1 MFYLK
6 LAGQNIRKSM
16 GVFASFVLASLVL
29 FTLICSM
36 FLLMLSPVMETMGS
50 GAVSIGLGV
59 VVLTIFS
66 VIIEIYSFNFLMKQ
80 RAREFGLY
88 NMLGMNKKKVAL
100 IASLELIMI
109 FLLVVV
115 LGSVLAG
122 VFANV
127 LYLIFVNLT
136 NYSDLHFSISP
147 LAFAMTA
154 SLFAGIFFLLELL
167 AIRTIGK
174 TSPLILF
181 RASEKGEKEPKG
193 NVLLAALGVVGLGI
207 GYYLSLSSKAE
218 GVALIFRFFIAVLF
232 VIAGTYLFY
241 ISFMTWYLKARRKN
255 KRYFYTPEHFIT
267 TSQMI
272 FRMKQHA
279 KGLANITLLA
289 VMAFVTIATTTSLYT
304 GMSSMTSGLYPKETS
319 ITYKVADRSQGE
331 SAYQQSVLSHFP
343 EKAEDSLS
351 YLTYQAGL
359 VYDGGK
365 EIVISPET
373 IANKEI
379 VISPETIANPNFSKM
394 AFTYFITQDDF
405 RKLGNDLPELAAN
418 QVAFMRPSEKPLLK
432 KLVLGD
438 HTFEN
443 VANLDQAIFPDIT
456 NTLNAAVM
464 VVSDDTVLNTV
475 REYYESNNPQG
486 YQVSLDYRVFT
497 DLTDEEVTSIGEQT
511 GDSYNIND
519 ANGEFL
525 GYAMQKSDF
534 NNLLMGFRGGFL
546 FTGFLLGISFLLG
559 AALIIYYK
567 QYSEGHEDKK
577 SYKILQEVGMSA
589 TAVKKTINS
598 QTLTVFFMP
607 LAMATLHFVISLVM
621 LKQMLLTLGVTS
633 SLMIYTVS
641 GITLLAVALI
651 YFVIYKWTSRTYYR
665 IIER

>member
-16 GVFASFVLASLVL
+16 GVFAPFVLASLVL

-36 FLLMLSPVMETMGS
+36 FLLMLSPVMKTMGS

-66 VIIEIYSFNFLMKQ
+66 VIMEIYSFNFLMKQ

-100 IASLELIMI
+100 VASIELFFI
-109 FLLVVV
+109 FLLVIV
-115 LGSVLAG
+115 LGSALAG

-136 NYSDLHFSISP
+136 HYSDLHFGIAP

-154 SLFAGIFFLLELL
+154 FLFAGIFFILELL

-279 KGLANITLLA
+279 TGLANITLLA

-304 GMSSMTSGLYPKETS
+304 GMSSMTSGLYPKETF

-373 IANKEI
+373 IAN
-379 VISPETIANPNFSKM
+379 PDFSKI
-394 AFTYFITQDDF
+394 AFTYFVTQDDF

-418 QVAFMRPSEKPLLK
+418 QVAFIRPSEMPLLEK
-432 KLVLGD
+432 VTLGD
-438 HTFEN
+438 STFEN
-443 VANLDQAIFPDIT
+443 VVNLDTAIFPDIT

-464 VVSDDTVLNTV
+464 VVSDDTVLDAF

-486 YQVSLDYRVFT
+486 YLVSLDYRVFT
-497 DLTDEEVTSIGEQT
+497 DLTDEEVLSLGEQS
-511 GDSYNIND
+511 GEIYEILDE
-519 ANGEFL
+519 NGEYL
-525 GYAMQKSDF
+525 GNVMQRTDF
-534 NNLLMGFRGGFL
+534 NNSLMGFTGGFL

-589 TAVKKTINS
+589 AAVKKTINS

-607 LAMATLHFVISLVM
+607 LVMATVHFVVSLVM

>member
-16 GVFASFVLASLVL
+16 GVFAPFVLASLVL

-36 FLLMLSPVMETMGS
+36 FLLMLSPVMKTMGT

-66 VIIEIYSFNFLMKQ
+66 LIMEIYSFNFLMQQ
-80 RAREFGLY
+80 RTREFGLY

-100 IASLELIMI
+100 VASIELLFI
-109 FLLVVV
+109 FLLVIV
-115 LGSVLAG
+115 LGSALAG
-122 VFANV
+122 VFSNV

-154 SLFAGIFFLLELL
+154 FLFAGIFFILELL

-181 RASEKGEKEPKG
+181 RASEKGEKEPRG
-193 NVLLAALGVVGLGI
+193 NLLLAALAVLSLGV
-207 GYYLSLSSKAE
+207 GYYLSLSSQSA
-218 GVALIFRFFIAVLF
+218 GLAVIYRFFIAVLF

-255 KRYFYTPEHFIT
+255 KGYFYTPEHFIT

-279 KGLANITLLA
+279 TGLANITLLA

-304 GMSSMTSGLYPKETS
+304 GMANMTSGLYPKETS
-319 ITYKVADRSQGE
+319 ITYPVADRSQGE
-331 SAYQQSVLSHFP
+331 MAFQQSVLSHFP

-359 VYDGGK
+359 VYDGGS
-365 EIVISPET
+365 EI
-373 IANKEI
+373 A
-379 VISPETIANPNFSKM
+379 ISPETIANPDFSKM

-418 QVAFMRPSEKPLLK
+418 QVAFMRPSEMPSLEK
-432 KLVLGD
+432 VTLGD
-438 HTFEN
+438 STFEN
-443 VANLDQAIFPDIT
+443 VVNLDTAIFPDIT

-464 VVSDDTVLNTV
+464 VVSDDSVLQTI
-475 REYYESNNPQG
+475 RSYYEASNPQG

-497 DLTDEEVTSIGEQT
+497 DLTNEEVATLGEQA
-511 GDSYNIND
+511 GDAYNISD
-519 ANGEFL
+519 ANGESF
-525 GYAMQKSDF
+525 GYVMQKTDF
-534 NNLLMGFRGGFL
+534 NNMLMGFTGGFL

-577 SYKILQEVGMSA
+577 SYKILQEVGMSQQ
-589 TAVKKTINS
+589 AVKKTINS
-598 QTLTVFFMP
+598 QTLLVFFMP
-607 LAMATLHFVISLVM
+607 LAMATLHFVVALVM
-621 LKQMLLTLGVTS
+621 LKQMLMMFGVVS
-633 SLMIYTVS
+633 SSMIYTVS

>member
-16 GVFASFVLASLVL
+16 GVFAPFVLASLVL

-36 FLLMLSPVMETMGS
+36 FLLMLSPVMKSMGT

-66 VIIEIYSFNFLMKQ
+66 LIMEIYSFNFLMQQ
-80 RAREFGLY
+80 RTREFGLY

-100 IASLELIMI
+100 VASIELFFI
-109 FLLVVV
+109 FLLVIV
-115 LGSVLAG
+115 LGSALAG

-154 SLFAGIFFLLELL
+154 FLFAVIFFILELL

-174 TSPLILF
+174 TSSLILF

-193 NVLLAALGVVGLGI
+193 NVLLAALGVLSLGV
-207 GYYLSLSSKAE
+207 GYYLSLSSKAA
-218 GVALIFRFFIAVLF
+218 GLAVIYRFFIAVLF

-241 ISFMTWYLKARRKN
+241 ISFMTWYLKAHRKN

-279 KGLANITLLA
+279 TGLANITLLS

-304 GMSSMTSGLYPKETS
+304 GMSSMTSRLYPKETS
-319 ITYKVADRSQGE
+319 ITYPVSDRSQGE
-331 SAYQQSVLSHFP
+331 TVYQQSVLSHFP
-343 EKAEDSLS
+343 EKAHDSLS

-359 VYDGGK
+359 VYDGGE
-365 EIVISPET
+365 EIVISPVT
-373 IANKEI
+373 I
-379 VISPETIANPNFSKM
+379 SDPDFSKI

-418 QVAFMRPSEKPLLK
+418 QVAFIRPSEKPSLK
-432 KLVLGD
+432 KLVLGEQ
-438 HTFEN
+438 TFEN
-443 VANLDQAIFPDIT
+443 VVNLDQAILPDIT

-464 VVSDDTVLNTV
+464 VVSDDSVLETI
-475 REYYESNNPQG
+475 RSYYEANNPQG

-497 DLTDEEVTSIGEQT
+497 DMTNEEVATLGEQA
-511 GDSYNIND
+511 GDAYNISD
-519 ANGEFL
+519 ANGEFI
-525 GYAMQKSDF
+525 GYVMQKTDF
-534 NNLLMGFRGGFL
+534 NNMIMGFTGGFL

-559 AALIIYYK
+559 VALIIYYK

-577 SYKILQEVGMSA
+577 SYKILQEVGMSQK
-589 TAVKKTINS
+589 AVKKTINS
-598 QTLTVFFMP
+598 QTLLVFFMP
-607 LAMATLHFVISLVM
+607 LAMATLHFFVALVM
-621 LKQMLLTLGVTS
+621 LKQMLMVFGVVS
-633 SLMIYTVS
+633 SSMIYTVS
-641 GITLLAVALI
+641 GITLLAVALF
-651 YFVIYKWTSRTYYR
+651 YFIIYKWTSRTYYR

>member
-16 GVFASFVLASLVL
+16 GVFAPFVLASLVL

-36 FLLMLSPVMETMGS
+36 FLLMLSPVIKTMGS
-50 GAVSIGLGV
+50 GAISIGLGV

-66 VIIEIYSFNFLMKQ
+66 VIMEIYSFNFLMKQ

-100 IASLELIMI
+100 IASLELMMI

-122 VFANV
+122 VFSNV
-127 LYLIFVNLT
+127 LYLIFVNIT
-136 NYSDLHFSISP
+136 HYSDLHFGVAP
-147 LAFAMTA
+147 LAFVMTA
-154 SLFAGIFFLLELL
+154 FLFAGIFFLLELL

-181 RASEKGEKEPKG
+181 RASEKGEKEPRG
-193 NVLLAALGVVGLGI
+193 NVLLAALGVVGLGV
-207 GYYLSLSSKAE
+207 GYYLSLSSKAA
-218 GVALIFRFFIAVLF
+218 GVGVIYRFFIAVLF

-279 KGLANITLLA
+279 TGLANITLLA

-304 GMSSMTSGLYPKETS
+304 GMANMTSGLYPKETS
-319 ITYKVADRSQGE
+319 ITYPVADRSQGE
-331 SAYQQSVLSHFP
+331 MAFQQSVLSHFP

-359 VYDGGK
+359 VYDGGS
-365 EIVISPET
+365 EI
-373 IANKEI
+373 A
-379 VISPETIANPNFSKM
+379 ISPETIANPDFSKM

-418 QVAFMRPSEKPLLK
+418 QVAFMRPSEMPSLEK
-432 KLVLGD
+432 VTLGD
-438 HTFEN
+438 STFEN
-443 VANLDQAIFPDIT
+443 VVNLDTAIFPDIT

-464 VVSDDTVLNTV
+464 VVSDDSVLQTI
-475 REYYESNNPQG
+475 RSYYEASNPQG

-497 DLTDEEVTSIGEQT
+497 DLTNEEVATLGEQA
-511 GDSYNIND
+511 GDAYNISD
-519 ANGEFL
+519 ANGESF
-525 GYAMQKSDF
+525 GYVMQKTDF
-534 NNLLMGFRGGFL
+534 NNMLMGFTGGFL

-577 SYKILQEVGMSA
+577 SYKILQEVGMSQQ
-589 TAVKKTINS
+589 AVKKTINS
-598 QTLTVFFMP
+598 QTLLVFFMP
-607 LAMATLHFVISLVM
+607 LAMATLHFVVALVM
-621 LKQMLLTLGVTS
+621 LKQMLMMFGVVS
-633 SLMIYTVS
+633 SSMIYTVS
-641 GITLLAVALI
+641 GITLLAVVLI

>member
-16 GVFASFVLASLVL
+16 GVFAPFVLASLVL

-36 FLLMLSPVMETMGS
+36 FLLMLSPVMKSMGT
-50 GAVSIGLGV
+50 GAVSIGLGI

-66 VIIEIYSFNFLMKQ
+66 LIMEIYSFNFLMQQ
-80 RAREFGLY
+80 RTREFGLY

-100 IASLELIMI
+100 VASIELFFI
-109 FLLVVV
+109 FLLVIV
-115 LGSVLAG
+115 LGSALAG

-154 SLFAGIFFLLELL
+154 FLFAVIFFILELL

-174 TSPLILF
+174 TSSLILF

-193 NVLLAALGVVGLGI
+193 NVLLAALGVLSLGV
-207 GYYLSLSSKAE
+207 GYYLSLSSKAA
-218 GVALIFRFFIAVLF
+218 GLAVIYRFFIAVLF

-279 KGLANITLLA
+279 TGLANITLLS

-304 GMSSMTSGLYPKETS
+304 GMSSMTSRLYPKETS
-319 ITYKVADRSQGE
+319 ITYTVSDRSQGE
-331 SAYQQSVLSHFP
+331 TVYQQSVLSHFP
-343 EKAEDSLS
+343 EKAHDSLS

-359 VYDGGK
+359 VYNGGE
-365 EIVISPET
+365 EIVISPVT
-373 IANKEI
+373 I
-379 VISPETIANPNFSKM
+379 SDPDFSKI

-418 QVAFMRPSEKPLLK
+418 QVAFIRPSEKPSLK
-432 KLVLGD
+432 KLVLGEQ
-438 HTFEN
+438 TFEN
-443 VANLDQAIFPDIT
+443 VVNLDQAIFPDIT
-456 NTLNAAVM
+456 NTLNAAVI
-464 VVSDDTVLNTV
+464 VVSDDSVLETV
-475 REYYESNNPQG
+475 RSYYEANNPQG
-486 YQVSLDYRVFT
+486 YPVSLDYRVFT
-497 DLTDEEVTSIGEQT
+497 DLTDEEVASIGQQT

-534 NNLLMGFRGGFL
+534 NNMLLGFTGGFL

-559 AALIIYYK
+559 VALIIYYK

-577 SYKILQEVGMSA
+577 SYKILQEVGMSQK
-589 TAVKKTINS
+589 AVKKTINS
-598 QTLTVFFMP
+598 QTLLVFFMP
-607 LAMATLHFVISLVM
+607 LAMATLHFFVALVM
-621 LKQMLLTLGVTS
+621 LKQMLMVFGVVS
-633 SLMIYTVS
+633 SSMIYTVS
-641 GITLLAVALI
+641 GITLLAVALF
-651 YFVIYKWTSRTYYR
+651 YFIIYKWTSRTYYR

>member
-16 GVFASFVLASLVL
+16 GVFAPFVLASLVL

-36 FLLMLSPVMETMGS
+36 FLLMLSPVMKSMGT

-66 VIIEIYSFNFLMKQ
+66 LIMEIYSFNFLMQQ
-80 RAREFGLY
+80 RTREFGLY

-100 IASLELIMI
+100 VASIELFFI
-109 FLLVVV
+109 FLLVIVV
-115 LGSVLAG
+115 GSALAG

-154 SLFAGIFFLLELL
+154 FLFAVIFFILELL

-193 NVLLAALGVVGLGI
+193 NVLLAALGVLSLGV
-207 GYYLSLSSKAE
+207 GYYLSLSSKAA
-218 GVALIFRFFIAVLF
+218 GVGVIYRFFIAVLF

-279 KGLANITLLA
+279 TGLANITLLS

-304 GMSSMTSGLYPKETS
+304 GMSSMTSRLYPKETS
-319 ITYKVADRSQGE
+319 ITYPVSDRSQGE
-331 SAYQQSVLSHFP
+331 TVYQQSVLSHFP
-343 EKAEDSLS
+343 EKANDNLS

-359 VYDGGK
+359 VYDGGG
-365 EIVISPET
+365 EIVISPVT
-373 IANKEI
+373 I
-379 VISPETIANPNFSKM
+379 SDPDFSKI

-418 QVAFMRPSEKPLLK
+418 QVAFIRPSEKPSLK
-432 KLVLGD
+432 KLVLGEK
-438 HTFEN
+438 TFEN
-443 VANLDQAIFPDIT
+443 VANLDKVIFPDIT
-456 NTLNAAVM
+456 NTLNAAVI
-464 VVSDDTVLNTV
+464 VVSDDSVLETV
-475 REYYESNNPQG
+475 RSYYEANNPQG

-497 DLTDEEVTSIGEQT
+497 DMTNEEVATLGEQA
-511 GDSYNIND
+511 GDAYNISD
-519 ANGEFL
+519 ANGEFI
-525 GYAMQKSDF
+525 GYVMQKTDF
-534 NNLLMGFRGGFL
+534 NNMIMGFTGGFL

-577 SYKILQEVGMSA
+577 SYKILQEVGMSQQ
-589 TAVKKTINS
+589 TVKKTINS
-598 QTLTVFFMP
+598 QTLLVFSMP
-607 LAMATLHFVISLVM
+607 LAMATLHFVVALVM
-621 LKQMLLTLGVTS
+621 LKQMLMMFGVVS
-633 SLMIYTVS
+633 SSMIYTVS

>member
-16 GVFASFVLASLVL
+16 GVFAPFILASLVL

-36 FLLMLSPVMETMGS
+36 FLLMLSPVMKSMGT

-66 VIIEIYSFNFLMKQ
+66 LIMEIYSFNFLMQQ
-80 RAREFGLY
+80 RTREFGLY

-100 IASLELIMI
+100 VASIELFFI
-109 FLLVVV
+109 FLLVIV
-115 LGSVLAG
+115 LGSALAG

-136 NYSDLHFSISP
+136 NYSDLHFSISH

-154 SLFAGIFFLLELL
+154 FLFAVIFFILELL

-174 TSPLILF
+174 TSSLILF

-193 NVLLAALGVVGLGI
+193 NVLLAALGVLSLGV
-207 GYYLSLSSKAE
+207 GYYLSLSSKAA
-218 GVALIFRFFIAVLF
+218 GLAVIYRFFIAVLF

-241 ISFMTWYLKARRKN
+241 ISFMSWYLKARRKN

-279 KGLANITLLA
+279 TGLANITLLS

-304 GMSSMTSGLYPKETS
+304 GMSSMTSRLYPKETS
-319 ITYKVADRSQGE
+319 ITYPVSDRSQGE
-331 SAYQQSVLSHFP
+331 TVYQQSVLSHFP
-343 EKAEDSLS
+343 EKAHDSLS

-359 VYDGGK
+359 VYDGGE
-365 EIVISPET
+365 EIVISPVT
-373 IANKEI
+373 I
-379 VISPETIANPNFSKM
+379 SNPDFSKI

-418 QVAFMRPSEKPLLK
+418 QVAFIRPSEKPSLK
-432 KLVLGD
+432 KLVLGEQ
-438 HTFEN
+438 TFEN
-443 VANLDQAIFPDIT
+443 VVNLDQAIFPDIT
-456 NTLNAAVM
+456 NTLNAAVI

-475 REYYESNNPQG
+475 REYYESNKPQG
-486 YQVSLDYRVFT
+486 YPVSLDYRVFT
-497 DLTDEEVTSIGEQT
+497 DLTNEEVASIGQQT

-534 NNLLMGFRGGFL
+534 NNMLLGFTGGFL

-559 AALIIYYK
+559 VALIIYYK

-577 SYKILQEVGMSA
+577 SYKILQEVGMSQK
-589 TAVKKTINS
+589 AVKKTINS
-598 QTLTVFFMP
+598 QTLLVFFMP
-607 LAMATLHFVISLVM
+607 LAMATLHFFVALVM
-621 LKQMLLTLGVTS
+621 LKQMLMVFGVVS
-633 SLMIYTVS
+633 SSMIYTVS
-641 GITLLAVALI
+641 GITLLAVALF
-651 YFVIYKWTSRTYYR
+651 YFIIYKWTSRTYYR

>member
-16 GVFASFVLASLVL
+16 GVFAPFVLASLVL

-36 FLLMLSPVMETMGS
+36 FLLMLSPVMKSMGT

-66 VIIEIYSFNFLMKQ
+66 LIMEIYSFNFLMQQ
-80 RAREFGLY
+80 RTREFGLY
-88 NMLGMNKKKVAL
+88 NVLGMNKKKVAL
-100 IASLELIMI
+100 VASIELFFI
-109 FLLVVV
+109 FLLVIV
-115 LGSVLAG
+115 LGSALAG

-154 SLFAGIFFLLELL
+154 FLFAVIFFILELL

-174 TSPLILF
+174 TSSLILF

-193 NVLLAALGVVGLGI
+193 NVLLAALGVLSLGV
-207 GYYLSLSSKAE
+207 GYYLSLSSKAA
-218 GVALIFRFFIAVLF
+218 GLAVIYRFFIAVLF

-255 KRYFYTPEHFIT
+255 KRYFYTPEHFVT

-279 KGLANITLLA
+279 TGLANITLLS

-304 GMSSMTSGLYPKETS
+304 GMSSMTSRLYPKETS
-319 ITYKVADRSQGE
+319 ITYPVSDRSQGE
-331 SAYQQSVLSHFP
+331 TVYQQSVLSHFP
-343 EKAEDSLS
+343 EKAHDSLS

-359 VYDGGK
+359 VYDGGE
-365 EIVISPET
+365 EIVISPVT
-373 IANKEI
+373 I
-379 VISPETIANPNFSKM
+379 SDPDFSKI
-394 AFTYFITQDDF
+394 AFTYFITQGDF

-418 QVAFMRPSEKPLLK
+418 QVAFIRPSEKPSLK
-432 KLVLGD
+432 KLVLGEQ
-438 HTFEN
+438 TFEN
-443 VANLDQAIFPDIT
+443 VVNLDQAILPDIT

-464 VVSDDTVLNTV
+464 VVSDDSVLETI
-475 REYYESNNPQG
+475 RSYYEANNPQG

-497 DLTDEEVTSIGEQT
+497 DLTDEELVTAGILNE
-511 GDSYNIND
+511 
-519 ANGEFL
+519 NGEYL
-525 GYAMQKSDF
+525 GNVMQRTDF
-534 NNLLMGFRGGFL
+534 NNMLLGFTGGFL

-559 AALIIYYK
+559 VALIIYYK

-577 SYKILQEVGMSA
+577 SYKILQEVGMSQK
-589 TAVKKTINS
+589 AVKKTINS
-598 QTLTVFFMP
+598 QTLLVFFMP
-607 LAMATLHFVISLVM
+607 LAMATLHFFVALVM
-621 LKQMLLTLGVTS
+621 LKQMLMVFGVVS
-633 SLMIYTVS
+633 SSMIYTVS
-641 GITLLAVALI
+641 GITLLAVALF
-651 YFVIYKWTSRTYYR
+651 YFIIYKWTSRTYYR

>member
-16 GVFASFVLASLVL
+16 GVFAPFVLASLVL

-36 FLLMLSPVMETMGS
+36 FLLMLSPVMKTMGS
-50 GAVSIGLGV
+50 GAISIGLGV
-59 VVLTIFS
+59 IVLTIFS
-66 VIIEIYSFNFLMKQ
+66 VIMEIYSFNFLMQQ
-80 RAREFGLY
+80 RTREFGLY

-100 IASLELIMI
+100 VASIELFFI
-109 FLLVVV
+109 FLLVIV
-115 LGSVLAG
+115 LGSALAG

-154 SLFAGIFFLLELL
+154 FLFAGIFFILELL

-181 RASEKGEKEPKG
+181 RASEKGEKEPRG
-193 NVLLAALGVVGLGI
+193 NFLLAALGVLSLGV
-207 GYYLSLSSKAE
+207 GYYLSLSSQSA
-218 GVALIFRFFIAVLF
+218 GVGVIFRFFIAVLF

-279 KGLANITLLA
+279 TGLANITLLA

-304 GMSSMTSGLYPKETS
+304 GMANMTSGLYPKETS
-319 ITYKVADRSQGE
+319 ITYKVSDRSQGE

-343 EKAEDSLS
+343 EKADDSLS

-359 VYDGGK
+359 VYDGGE

-373 IANKEI
+373 I
-379 VISPETIANPNFSKM
+379 SNPDFSKM

-418 QVAFMRPSEKPLLK
+418 QVVFMRPSEKPSLK

-438 HTFEN
+438 QTFEN
-443 VANLDQAIFPDIT
+443 VANIDQAIFPDNY
-456 NTLNAAVM
+456 NTLIAAVM

-486 YQVSLDYRVFT
+486 YTVSLDYRVFT
-497 DLTDEEVTSIGEQT
+497 DLTDEEVASIGEQA

-534 NNLLMGFRGGFL
+534 NNLQMGFTGGFL

-577 SYKILQEVGMSA
+577 SYKILQEVGMSTA
-589 TAVKKTINS
+589 AVKKTINS
-598 QTLTVFFMP
+598 QTLLVFFMP
-607 LAMATLHFVISLVM
+607 LVMATVHFVVSLVM
-621 LKQMLLTLGVTS
+621 LKQMLLTFGVTS

-641 GITLLAVALI
+641 GITLLAVTLI

>member
-16 GVFASFVLASLVL
+16 GVFAPFVLASLVL

-36 FLLMLSPVMETMGS
+36 FLLMLSPVMKTMGS
-50 GAVSIGLGV
+50 GAISIGLGV
-59 VVLTIFS
+59 IVLTIFS
-66 VIIEIYSFNFLMKQ
+66 VIMEIYSFNFLMQQ
-80 RAREFGLY
+80 RTREFGLY

-100 IASLELIMI
+100 IASLELMMI

-136 NYSDLHFSISP
+136 NYSDLHFGIAP

-154 SLFAGIFFLLELL
+154 FLFAGIFFILELL

-181 RASEKGEKEPKG
+181 RASEKGEKEPRG
-193 NVLLAALGVVGLGI
+193 NFLLAALGVLSLGV
-207 GYYLSLSSKAE
+207 GYYLSLSSQSE
-218 GVALIFRFFIAVLF
+218 GVGVIIRFFIAVLF

-255 KRYFYTPEHFIT
+255 KGYFYTPEHFIT

-279 KGLANITLLA
+279 TGLANITLLA

-373 IANKEI
+373 IAN
-379 VISPETIANPNFSKM
+379 PDFSKI
-394 AFTYFITQDDF
+394 AFTYFVTQDDF

-418 QVAFMRPSEKPLLK
+418 QVAFIRPSEMPLLEK
-432 KLVLGD
+432 VTLGD
-438 HTFEN
+438 STFEN
-443 VANLDQAIFPDIT
+443 VVNLDTAIFPDIT

-464 VVSDDTVLNTV
+464 VVSDDTVLDAV

-486 YQVSLDYRVFT
+486 SLVSLDYRVFT
-497 DLTDEEVTSIGEQT
+497 DLTDEEVAKVGEQA
-511 GDSYNIND
+511 GDTYNISD
-519 ANGEFL
+519 ANGESF
-525 GYAMQKSDF
+525 GYAMQKTDF
-534 NNLLMGFRGGFL
+534 NNMLMGLRGGFL

-589 TAVKKTINS
+589 AAVKKTINS

>member
-1 MFYLK
+1 
-6 LAGQNIRKSM
+6 M
-16 GVFASFVLASLVL
+16 GVFAPFVLASLVL

-36 FLLMLSPVMETMGS
+36 FLLMLSPVMKSMGT

-66 VIIEIYSFNFLMKQ
+66 LIMEIYSFNFLMQQ
-80 RAREFGLY
+80 RTREFGLY

-100 IASLELIMI
+100 VASIELFFI
-109 FLLVVV
+109 FLLVIV
-115 LGSVLAG
+115 LGSALAG

-154 SLFAGIFFLLELL
+154 FLFAVIFFILELL

-174 TSPLILF
+174 TSSLILF

-193 NVLLAALGVVGLGI
+193 NVLLAALGVLSLGV
-207 GYYLSLSSKAE
+207 GYYLSLSSKAA
-218 GVALIFRFFIAVLF
+218 GLAVIYRFFIAVLF

-255 KRYFYTPEHFIT
+255 KRYFYTPEHFVT

-279 KGLANITLLA
+279 TGLANITLLS

-304 GMSSMTSGLYPKETS
+304 GMSSMTSRLYPKETS
-319 ITYKVADRSQGE
+319 ITYPVSDRSQGE
-331 SAYQQSVLSHFP
+331 TVYQQSVLSHFP
-343 EKAEDSLS
+343 EKAHDSLS

-359 VYDGGK
+359 VYDGGE
-365 EIVISPET
+365 EIVISPVT
-373 IANKEI
+373 I
-379 VISPETIANPNFSKM
+379 SDPDFSKI
-394 AFTYFITQDDF
+394 AFTYFITQGDF

-418 QVAFMRPSEKPLLK
+418 QVAFIRPSEKPSLK
-432 KLVLGD
+432 KLVLGEQ
-438 HTFEN
+438 TFEN
-443 VANLDQAIFPDIT
+443 VVNLDQAILPDIT

-464 VVSDDTVLNTV
+464 VVSDDSVLETI
-475 REYYESNNPQG
+475 RSYYEANNPQG

-497 DLTDEEVTSIGEQT
+497 DMTNEEVATLGEQA
-511 GDSYNIND
+511 GDAYNISD
-519 ANGEFL
+519 ANGEFI
-525 GYAMQKSDF
+525 GYVMQKTDF
-534 NNLLMGFRGGFL
+534 NNMIMGFTGGFL

-577 SYKILQEVGMSA
+577 SYKILQEVGMSQQ
-589 TAVKKTINS
+589 TVKKTIDS
-598 QTLTVFFMP
+598 QTLLVFFMP
-607 LAMATLHFVISLVM
+607 LAMATLHFVVALVM
-621 LKQMLLTLGVTS
+621 LKQMLMMFGVVS
-633 SLMIYTVS
+633 SSMIYTIS

>member
-16 GVFASFVLASLVL
+16 GVFAPFVLASLVL

-36 FLLMLSPVMETMGS
+36 FLLMLSPVMKSMGT

-66 VIIEIYSFNFLMKQ
+66 LIMEIYSFNFLMQQ
-80 RAREFGLY
+80 RTREFGLY

-100 IASLELIMI
+100 VASIELFFI
-109 FLLVVV
+109 FLLVIV
-115 LGSVLAG
+115 LGSALAG

-154 SLFAGIFFLLELL
+154 FLFAVIFFILELL

-174 TSPLILF
+174 TSSLILF

-193 NVLLAALGVVGLGI
+193 NVLLAALGVLSLGV
-207 GYYLSLSSKAE
+207 GYYLSLSSKAA
-218 GVALIFRFFIAVLF
+218 GLAVIYRFFIAVLF

-255 KRYFYTPEHFIT
+255 KRYFYTPEHFVT

-279 KGLANITLLA
+279 TGLANITLLS

-304 GMSSMTSGLYPKETS
+304 GMSSMTSRLYPKETS
-319 ITYKVADRSQGE
+319 ITYPVSDRSQGE
-331 SAYQQSVLSHFP
+331 TVYQQSVLSHFP
-343 EKAEDSLS
+343 EKAHDSLS

-359 VYDGGK
+359 VYDGGE
-365 EIVISPET
+365 EIVISPVT
-373 IANKEI
+373 I
-379 VISPETIANPNFSKM
+379 SDPDFSKI

-418 QVAFMRPSEKPLLK
+418 QVAFIRPSEKPSLK
-432 KLVLGD
+432 KLVLGEQ
-438 HTFEN
+438 TFEN
-443 VANLDQAIFPDIT
+443 VVNLDQAILPDIT

-464 VVSDDTVLNTV
+464 VVSDDSVLETI
-475 REYYESNNPQG
+475 RSYYEANNPQG

-497 DLTDEEVTSIGEQT
+497 DLTDEELVTAGILNE
-511 GDSYNIND
+511 
-519 ANGEFL
+519 NGEYL
-525 GYAMQKSDF
+525 GNVMQRTDF
-534 NNLLMGFRGGFL
+534 NNMLLGFTGGFL

-559 AALIIYYK
+559 VALIIYYK

-577 SYKILQEVGMSA
+577 SYKILQEVGMSQQ
-589 TAVKKTINS
+589 TVKKTIDS
-598 QTLTVFFMP
+598 QTLLVFFMP
-607 LAMATLHFVISLVM
+607 LAMATLHFVVALVM
-621 LKQMLLTLGVTS
+621 LKQMLMMFGVVS
-633 SLMIYTVS
+633 SSMIYTIS

>member
-16 GVFASFVLASLVL
+16 GVFAPFVLASLVL

-36 FLLMLSPVMETMGS
+36 FLLMLSPVMKSMGT

-66 VIIEIYSFNFLMKQ
+66 LIMEIYSFNFLMQQ
-80 RAREFGLY
+80 RTREFGLY

-100 IASLELIMI
+100 VASIELFFI
-109 FLLVVV
+109 FLLVIV
-115 LGSVLAG
+115 LGSALAG

-154 SLFAGIFFLLELL
+154 FLFAVIFFILELL

-174 TSPLILF
+174 TSSLILF

-193 NVLLAALGVVGLGI
+193 NVLLAALGVLSLGV
-207 GYYLSLSSKAE
+207 GYYLSLSSKAA
-218 GVALIFRFFIAVLF
+218 GLAVIYRFFIAVLF

-241 ISFMTWYLKARRKN
+241 ISFMSWYLKARRKN
-255 KRYFYTPEHFIT
+255 KRYFYTPEHFVT

-279 KGLANITLLA
+279 TGLANITLLS

-304 GMSSMTSGLYPKETS
+304 GMSSMTSRLYPKETS
-319 ITYKVADRSQGE
+319 ITYPVSDRSQGE
-331 SAYQQSVLSHFP
+331 TVYQQSVLSHFP
-343 EKAEDSLS
+343 EKAHDSLS

-359 VYDGGK
+359 VYDGGE
-365 EIVISPET
+365 EIVISPVT
-373 IANKEI
+373 I
-379 VISPETIANPNFSKM
+379 SDPDFSKI
-394 AFTYFITQDDF
+394 AFTYFITQGDF

-418 QVAFMRPSEKPLLK
+418 QVAFIRPSEKPSLK
-432 KLVLGD
+432 KLVLGEQ
-438 HTFEN
+438 TFEN
-443 VANLDQAIFPDIT
+443 VVNLDQAILPDIT

-464 VVSDDTVLNTV
+464 VVSDDSVLETI
-475 REYYESNNPQG
+475 RSYYEANNPQG

-497 DLTDEEVTSIGEQT
+497 DLTDEELVTAGILNE
-511 GDSYNIND
+511 
-519 ANGEFL
+519 NGEYL
-525 GYAMQKSDF
+525 GNVMQRTDF
-534 NNLLMGFRGGFL
+534 NNMLLGFTGGFL

-559 AALIIYYK
+559 VALIIYYK

-577 SYKILQEVGMSA
+577 SYKILQEVGMSQK
-589 TAVKKTINS
+589 AVKKTINS
-598 QTLTVFFMP
+598 QTLLVFFMP
-607 LAMATLHFVISLVM
+607 LAMATLHFFVALVM
-621 LKQMLLTLGVTS
+621 LKQMLMVFGVVS
-633 SLMIYTVS
+633 SSMIYTVS
-641 GITLLAVALI
+641 GITLLAVALF
-651 YFVIYKWTSRTYYR
+651 YFIIYKWTSRTYYR

>member
-16 GVFASFVLASLVL
+16 GVFAPFVLASLVL

-36 FLLMLSPVMETMGS
+36 FLLMLSPVMKTMGT

-66 VIIEIYSFNFLMKQ
+66 LIMEIYSFNFLMQQ

-100 IASLELIMI
+100 VASIELFFI
-109 FLLVVV
+109 FLLVIV
-115 LGSVLAG
+115 LGSALAG

-154 SLFAGIFFLLELL
+154 FLFAGIFFILELL
-167 AIRTIGK
+167 AVRTIGK

-181 RASEKGEKEPKG
+181 RASEKGEKEPRG
-193 NVLLAALGVVGLGI
+193 NLLLATLAVLSLGV
-207 GYYLSLSSKAE
+207 GYYLSLSSQSA
-218 GVALIFRFFIAVLF
+218 GLAVIYRFFIAVLF

-241 ISFMTWYLKARRKN
+241 VSFMTWYLKARRKN

-279 KGLANITLLA
+279 TGLANITLLA

-304 GMSSMTSGLYPKETS
+304 GMANMTSGLYPKETS
-319 ITYKVADRSQGE
+319 ITYPVADRSQGE
-331 SAYQQSVLSHFP
+331 MAFQQSVLSHFP

-373 IANKEI
+373 IAN
-379 VISPETIANPNFSKM
+379 PDFSKM

-418 QVAFMRPSEKPLLK
+418 QVAFMRPSEMPSLEK
-432 KLVLGD
+432 VTLGD
-438 HTFEN
+438 STFEN
-443 VANLDQAIFPDIT
+443 VVNLDTAIFPDIT

-464 VVSDDTVLNTV
+464 VVSDDSVLETI
-475 REYYESNNPQG
+475 RSYYEASNPQG

-497 DLTDEEVTSIGEQT
+497 DMTNEEVATLGEQA
-511 GDSYNIND
+511 GDAYNISD
-519 ANGEFL
+519 ANGESL
-525 GYAMQKSDF
+525 GYVMQKTDF
-534 NNLLMGFRGGFL
+534 TNMIMGFTGGFL

-577 SYKILQEVGMSA
+577 SYKILQEVGMSQQ
-589 TAVKKTINS
+589 AVKKTINS
-598 QTLTVFFMP
+598 QTLLVFFMP
-607 LAMATLHFVISLVM
+607 LAMATLHFVVALVM
-621 LKQMLLTLGVTS
+621 LKQMLMMFGVVS
-633 SLMIYTVS
+633 SSMIYTVS

>member
-16 GVFASFVLASLVL
+16 GVFAPFVLASLVL

-36 FLLMLSPVMETMGS
+36 FLLMLSPVMKSMGT

-66 VIIEIYSFNFLMKQ
+66 LIMEIYSFNFLMQQ
-80 RAREFGLY
+80 RTREFGLY

-100 IASLELIMI
+100 VASIELFFI
-109 FLLVVV
+109 FLLVIV
-115 LGSVLAG
+115 LGSALAG

-154 SLFAGIFFLLELL
+154 FLFAVIFFILELL

-193 NVLLAALGVVGLGI
+193 NVLLAALGVLSLGV
-207 GYYLSLSSKAE
+207 GYYLSLSSQSTGLA
-218 GVALIFRFFIAVLF
+218 VIYRFFIAVLF

-279 KGLANITLLA
+279 TGLANITLLA

-304 GMSSMTSGLYPKETS
+304 GMANMTSGLYPKETS
-319 ITYKVADRSQGE
+319 ITYHVADRSQGE

-343 EKAEDSLS
+343 EKAEDSLT
-351 YLTYQAGL
+351 YMTYQAGL

-373 IANKEI
+373 IAN
-379 VISPETIANPNFSKM
+379 PDFSKM

-418 QVAFMRPSEKPLLK
+418 QVAFMRPSEKPSLEK
-432 KLVLGD
+432 VSLGD
-438 HTFEN
+438 SSFEN
-443 VANLDQAIFPDIT
+443 VANLDAAIFPDIT

-464 VVSDDTVLNTV
+464 VVSDDSVLETI
-475 REYYESNNPQG
+475 RSYYEANNPQG

-497 DLTDEEVTSIGEQT
+497 DMTNEELAKV
-511 GDSYNIND
+511 GDAYNISD
-519 ANGEFL
+519 ANGEFI
-525 GYAMQKSDF
+525 GYVMQKTDF
-534 NNLLMGFRGGFL
+534 NNMIMGFTGGFL

-577 SYKILQEVGMSA
+577 SYKILQEVGMSQQ
-589 TAVKKTINS
+589 TVKKTIDS
-598 QTLTVFFMP
+598 QTLLVFFMP
-607 LAMATLHFVISLVM
+607 LAMATLHFVVALVM
-621 LKQMLLTLGVTS
+621 LKQMLMMFGVVS
-633 SLMIYTVS
+633 SSMIYTIS

>member
-16 GVFASFVLASLVL
+16 GVFAPFVLASLVL

-36 FLLMLSPVMETMGS
+36 FLIMLSPVMKTMGS
-50 GAVSIGLGV
+50 GAISIGLGV
-59 VVLTIFS
+59 IILTIFS
-66 VIIEIYSFNFLMKQ
+66 VIMEIYSFNFLMKQ

-100 IASLELIMI
+100 IASLELMMI

-127 LYLIFVNLT
+127 LYLIFVNIT
-136 NYSDLHFSISP
+136 HYSDLHFGIEP
-147 LAFAMTA
+147 LAFVMTA
-154 SLFAGIFFLLELL
+154 FLFAGFFFLLELL

-181 RASEKGEKEPKG
+181 RASEKGEREPKG
-193 NVLLAALGVVGLGI
+193 NVLLAALGVFSLGM

-218 GVALIFRFFIAVLF
+218 GLAVIYRFFIAVLF

-279 KGLANITLLA
+279 TGLANITLLA

-304 GMSSMTSGLYPKETS
+304 GMSSMTGALYPKETS
-319 ITYKVADRSQGE
+319 ITYKVSDRSQGE
-331 SAYQQSVLSHFP
+331 MAFQQSVLSHFP
-343 EKAEDSLS
+343 EKADDSLS

-359 VYDGGK
+359 VYDGGE
-365 EIVISPET
+365 EIVISPK
-373 IANKEI
+373 N
-379 VISPETIANPNFSKM
+379 ISNPDFSKM

-418 QVAFMRPSEKPLLK
+418 QVVFMRPSEKPSLK

-438 HTFEN
+438 QSFEN
-443 VANLDQAIFPDIT
+443 VANLDKAIFPDIT

-464 VVSDDTVLNTV
+464 VVSDDTVLNAV

-486 YQVSLDYRVFT
+486 YLVSLDYRVFT
-497 DLTDEEVTSIGEQT
+497 DLTDEEVLSLGEQS
-511 GDSYNIND
+511 GEIYEILDE
-519 ANGEFL
+519 NGEYL
-525 GYAMQKSDF
+525 GNVMQRTDF
-534 NNLLMGFRGGFL
+534 NNLLIGFTGGFL

-577 SYKILQEVGMSA
+577 SYKILQEVGMSQK
-589 TAVKKTINS
+589 AVKKTINS

-607 LAMATLHFVISLVM
+607 LVMATLHFVIALIM
-621 LKQMLLTLGVTS
+621 LKQMLLSFGVTS

-641 GITLLAVALI
+641 GITLLAVTLI

>member
-1 MFYLK
+1 
-6 LAGQNIRKSM
+6 M
-16 GVFASFVLASLVL
+16 GVFAPFVLASLVL

-36 FLLMLSPVMETMGS
+36 FLLMLSPVMKSMGT

-66 VIIEIYSFNFLMKQ
+66 LIMEIYSFNFLMQQ
-80 RAREFGLY
+80 RTREFGLY
-88 NMLGMNKKKVAL
+88 NVLGMNKKKVAL
-100 IASLELIMI
+100 VASIELFFI
-109 FLLVVV
+109 FLLVIV
-115 LGSVLAG
+115 LGSALAG

-154 SLFAGIFFLLELL
+154 FLFAVIFFILELL

-181 RASEKGEKEPKG
+181 RASEKGEKEPRG
-193 NVLLAALGVVGLGI
+193 NLLLAALGVLSLGV
-207 GYYLSLSSKAE
+207 GYYLSLSSQSA
-218 GVALIFRFFIAVLF
+218 GLAVIYRFFIAVLF

-279 KGLANITLLA
+279 TGLANITLLS

-304 GMSSMTSGLYPKETS
+304 GMANMTSGLYPKETS
-319 ITYKVADRSQGE
+319 ITYHVADRSQGE

-343 EKAEDSLS
+343 EKAEDSLT
-351 YLTYQAGL
+351 YMTYQAGL

-373 IANKEI
+373 IAN
-379 VISPETIANPNFSKM
+379 PDFSKM

-418 QVAFMRPSEKPLLK
+418 QVAFMRPSEKPSLEK
-432 KLVLGD
+432 VSLGD
-438 HTFEN
+438 SSFEN
-443 VANLDQAIFPDIT
+443 VANLDAAIFPDIT

-464 VVSDDTVLNTV
+464 VVSDDSVLETI
-475 REYYESNNPQG
+475 RSYYEANNPQG

-497 DLTDEEVTSIGEQT
+497 DMTNEELAKV
-511 GDSYNIND
+511 GDAYNISD
-519 ANGEFL
+519 ANGEFI
-525 GYAMQKSDF
+525 GYVMQKTDF
-534 NNLLMGFRGGFL
+534 NNMIMGFIGGFL

-577 SYKILQEVGMSA
+577 SYKILQEVGMSQQ
-589 TAVKKTINS
+589 TVKKTIDS
-598 QTLTVFFMP
+598 QTLLVFFMP
-607 LAMATLHFVISLVM
+607 LAMATLHFVVALVM
-621 LKQMLLTLGVTS
+621 LKQMLMMFGVVS
-633 SLMIYTVS
+633 SSMIYTIS

>member
-16 GVFASFVLASLVL
+16 GVFAPFVLASLVL

-36 FLLMLSPVMETMGS
+36 FLLMLSPVMKTMGT

-66 VIIEIYSFNFLMKQ
+66 LIMEIYSFNFLMQQ
-80 RAREFGLY
+80 RTREFGLY

-100 IASLELIMI
+100 VASIELLFI

-115 LGSVLAG
+115 IGSALAG
-122 VFANV
+122 VFSNV

-136 NYSDLHFSISP
+136 NFSDLHFSISA
-147 LAFAMTA
+147 LAFVMTA
-154 SLFAGIFFLLELL
+154 FLFAGIFFILEIL

-181 RASEKGEKEPKG
+181 RASEKGEKEPRG
-193 NVLLAALGVVGLGI
+193 NLLLAALGVLSLGV
-207 GYYLSLSSKAE
+207 GYYLSLSSQSA
-218 GVALIFRFFIAVLF
+218 GLAVIYRFFIAVLF

-279 KGLANITLLA
+279 TGLANITLLA

-304 GMSSMTSGLYPKETS
+304 GMANMTSGLYPKETS
-319 ITYKVADRSQGE
+319 ITYHVADRSQGE

-343 EKAEDSLS
+343 EKANDSLS

-373 IANKEI
+373 IAN
-379 VISPETIANPNFSKM
+379 PDFSKM
-394 AFTYFITQDDF
+394 AFTYFITQEDF

-418 QVAFMRPSEKPLLK
+418 QVAFMRPSEKPLLEK
-432 KLVLGD
+432 VTLGD
-438 HTFEN
+438 SSFEN
-443 VANLDQAIFPDIT
+443 VANLDTAIFPDIT

-464 VVSDDTVLNTV
+464 VVSDDSVLETI
-475 REYYESNNPQG
+475 RSYYESNNPQG
-486 YQVSLDYRVFT
+486 YTTSLDYRVFT
-497 DLTDEEVTSIGEQT
+497 DMTKEEVLSLGEQA
-511 GDSYNIND
+511 GDAYNISD
-519 ANGEFL
+519 ANGEL
-525 GYAMQKSDF
+525 IGYVMQRTDF
-534 NNLLMGFRGGFL
+534 NNLLMGFTGGFL

-577 SYKILQEVGMSA
+577 SYKILQEVGMSQQ
-589 TAVKKTINS
+589 AVKKTINS
-598 QTLTVFFMP
+598 QTLLVFFMP
-607 LAMATLHFVISLVM
+607 LAMATLHFVVALVM
-621 LKQMLLTLGVTS
+621 LKQMLMMFGVVS
-633 SLMIYTVS
+633 SSMIYTVS

>member
-16 GVFASFVLASLVL
+16 GVFAPFVLASLVL

-36 FLLMLSPVMETMGS
+36 FLLMLSPVMKTMGT

-59 VVLTIFS
+59 VVLTLFS
-66 VIIEIYSFNFLMKQ
+66 LIMEIYSFNFLMQQ
-80 RAREFGLY
+80 RTREFGLY

-100 IASLELIMI
+100 VASIELFFI
-109 FLLVVV
+109 FLLVIV
-115 LGSVLAG
+115 LGSALAG

-154 SLFAGIFFLLELL
+154 FLFAGIFFILELL

-181 RASEKGEKEPKG
+181 RASEKGEKEPRG
-193 NVLLAALGVVGLGI
+193 NLLLAALGVLSLGV
-207 GYYLSLSSKAE
+207 GYYLSLSSKAT
-218 GVALIFRFFIAVLF
+218 GVGVIYRFFIAVLF
-232 VIAGTYLFY
+232 VVAGTYLFY

-255 KRYFYTPEHFIT
+255 KRYFYKPEHFIT

-279 KGLANITLLA
+279 TGLANITLLA

-304 GMSSMTSGLYPKETS
+304 GMSSMTGALYPKETS
-319 ITYKVADRSQGE
+319 ITYPVSDRSQGE
-331 SAYQQSVLSHFP
+331 AAYQQSVLSHFP
-343 EKAEDSLS
+343 EKSENSLT

-359 VYDGGK
+359 VYDGGS
-365 EIVISPET
+365 EIVISPK
-373 IANKEI
+373 N
-379 VISPETIANPNFSKM
+379 ISNPDFSKI

-405 RKLGNDLPELAAN
+405 RKLGNDLPEFATN
-418 QVAFMRPSEKPLLK
+418 QVVFMRPSEKPSLK
-432 KLVLGD
+432 KLVLGEQ
-438 HTFEN
+438 TFEN
-443 VANLDQAIFPDIT
+443 VANLDTAIFPDIT

-464 VVSDDTVLNTV
+464 VVSDDSVLETI
-475 REYYESNNPQG
+475 RSYFEANNPQG

-497 DLTDEEVTSIGEQT
+497 ELTNEEVAKVGEQ
-511 GDSYNIND
+511 S
-519 ANGEFL
+519 GEIYEILDESGEYL
-525 GYAMQKSDF
+525 GNVMQRTDF
-534 NNLLMGFRGGFL
+534 NNMLMGFTGGFL

-567 QYSEGHEDKK
+567 QYSEGYEDKK
-577 SYKILQEVGMSA
+577 SYKILQEVGMSQK
-589 TAVKKTINS
+589 AVKKTINS
-598 QTLTVFFMP
+598 QTLLVFFMP
-607 LAMATLHFVISLVM
+607 LAMATLHFVVALVM
-621 LKQMLLTLGVTS
+621 LKQMLMMFGVVS
-633 SLMIYTVS
+633 SSMIYTVS

-651 YFVIYKWTSRTYYR
+651 YFIIYKWTSRTYYR

>member
-16 GVFASFVLASLVL
+16 GVFAPFVLASLVL

-36 FLLMLSPVMETMGS
+36 FLLMLSPVMKTMGY

-59 VVLTIFS
+59 IVLTIFS
-66 VIIEIYSFNFLMKQ
+66 VIMEIYSFNFLMKQ

-100 IASLELIMI
+100 IASLELMMI

-122 VFANV
+122 VFSNV
-127 LYLIFVNLT
+127 LYLIFVNIT
-136 NYSDLHFSISP
+136 HYSDLHFGIAP
-147 LAFAMTA
+147 LAFVMTA
-154 SLFAGIFFLLELL
+154 FLFAGIFFLLELL

-181 RASEKGEKEPKG
+181 RASEKGEREPKG
-193 NVLLAALGVVGLGI
+193 NVLLAALGVVGLGV
-207 GYYLSLSSKAE
+207 GYYLSLSSKAA
-218 GVALIFRFFIAVLF
+218 GVGVIYRFFIAVLF
-232 VIAGTYLFY
+232 VVAGTYLFY

-279 KGLANITLLA
+279 TGLANITLLA

-304 GMSSMTSGLYPKETS
+304 GMSSMTGALYPKETS
-319 ITYKVADRSQGE
+319 ITYPVSDRSQGE
-331 SAYQQSVLSHFP
+331 AAYQQSVLSHFP

-359 VYDGGK
+359 VYDGGS
-365 EIVISPET
+365 EIIISPET
-373 IANKEI
+373 I
-379 VISPETIANPNFSKM
+379 SNPDFSKI

-418 QVAFMRPSEKPLLK
+418 QVVFMRPSEKPSLK
-432 KLVLGD
+432 KLVLGEQ
-438 HTFEN
+438 TFEN
-443 VANLDQAIFPDIT
+443 VANLDTAIFPDIT

-464 VVSDDTVLNTV
+464 VVSDDGVLETI
-475 REYYESNNPQG
+475 RSYFEANNPQG

-497 DLTDEEVTSIGEQT
+497 DLTDEELVTAGILNE
-511 GDSYNIND
+511 
-519 ANGEFL
+519 NGEYL
-525 GYAMQKSDF
+525 GNVMQRTDF
-534 NNLLMGFRGGFL
+534 NNMLMGFTGGFL

-567 QYSEGHEDKK
+567 QYSEGYEDKK
-577 SYKILQEVGMSA
+577 SYKILQEVGMSQQ
-589 TAVKKTINS
+589 AVKKTINS
-598 QTLTVFFMP
+598 QTLLVFFMP
-607 LAMATLHFVISLVM
+607 LAMATLHFVVALVM
-621 LKQMLLTLGVTS
+621 LKQMLMMFGVVS
-633 SLMIYTVS
+633 SSMIYMVS

-651 YFVIYKWTSRTYYR
+651 YFIIYKWTSRTYYR

>member
-16 GVFASFVLASLVL
+16 GVFAPFVLASLVL

-36 FLLMLSPVMETMGS
+36 FLLMLSPVMKSMGT

-66 VIIEIYSFNFLMKQ
+66 LIMEIYSFNFLMQQ
-80 RAREFGLY
+80 RTREFGLY

-100 IASLELIMI
+100 VASIELFFI
-109 FLLVVV
+109 FLLVIV
-115 LGSVLAG
+115 LGSALAG

-154 SLFAGIFFLLELL
+154 FLFAVIFFILELL

-174 TSPLILF
+174 TSSLILF

-193 NVLLAALGVVGLGI
+193 NVLLAALGVLSLGV
-207 GYYLSLSSKAE
+207 GYYLSLSSKAA
-218 GVALIFRFFIAVLF
+218 GLAVIYRFFIAVLF

-255 KRYFYTPEHFIT
+255 KRYFYTPEHFVT

-279 KGLANITLLA
+279 TGLANITLLS

-304 GMSSMTSGLYPKETS
+304 GMSSMTSRLYPKETS
-319 ITYKVADRSQGE
+319 ITYPVSDRSQGE
-331 SAYQQSVLSHFP
+331 TVYQQSVLSHFP
-343 EKAEDSLS
+343 EKAHDSLS

-359 VYDGGK
+359 VYDGGE
-365 EIVISPET
+365 EIVISPVT
-373 IANKEI
+373 I
-379 VISPETIANPNFSKM
+379 SDPDFSKI
-394 AFTYFITQDDF
+394 AFTYFITQGDF

-418 QVAFMRPSEKPLLK
+418 QVAFIRPSEKPSLK
-432 KLVLGD
+432 KLVLGEQ
-438 HTFEN
+438 TFEN
-443 VANLDQAIFPDIT
+443 VVNLDQAILPDIT

-464 VVSDDTVLNTV
+464 VVSDDSVLETI
-475 REYYESNNPQG
+475 RSYYEANNPQG

-497 DLTDEEVTSIGEQT
+497 DMTNEEVATLGEQA
-511 GDSYNIND
+511 GDAYNISD
-519 ANGEFL
+519 ANGEFI
-525 GYAMQKSDF
+525 GYVMQKTDF
-534 NNLLMGFRGGFL
+534 NNMIMGFIGGFL

-577 SYKILQEVGMSA
+577 SYKILQEVGMSQQ
-589 TAVKKTINS
+589 TVKKTIDS
-598 QTLTVFFMP
+598 QTLLVFFMP
-607 LAMATLHFVISLVM
+607 LAMATLHFVVALVM
-621 LKQMLLTLGVTS
+621 LKQMLMVFGVVS
-633 SLMIYTVS
+633 SSMIYTVS
-641 GITLLAVALI
+641 GITLLAVALF
-651 YFVIYKWTSRTYYR
+651 YFIIYKWTSRTYYR

>member
-16 GVFASFVLASLVL
+16 GVFAPFVLASLVL

-36 FLLMLSPVMETMGS
+36 FLLMLSPVMKSMGT
-50 GAVSIGLGV
+50 GAVSIGLGI

-66 VIIEIYSFNFLMKQ
+66 LIMEIYSFNFLMQQ
-80 RAREFGLY
+80 RTREFGLY

-100 IASLELIMI
+100 VASIELFFI
-109 FLLVVV
+109 FLLVIV
-115 LGSVLAG
+115 LGSALAG

-154 SLFAGIFFLLELL
+154 FLFAVIFFILELL

-174 TSPLILF
+174 TSSLILF

-193 NVLLAALGVVGLGI
+193 NVLLATLGVLSLGV
-207 GYYLSLSSKAE
+207 GYYLSLSSKAA
-218 GVALIFRFFIAVLF
+218 GLAVIYRFFIAVLF

-279 KGLANITLLA
+279 TGLANITLLS

-304 GMSSMTSGLYPKETS
+304 GMTSRLYPKETS
-319 ITYKVADRSQGE
+319 ITYPVSDRSQGE
-331 SAYQQSVLSHFP
+331 TVYQQSVLSHFP
-343 EKAEDSLS
+343 EKAHDSLS

-359 VYDGGK
+359 VYNGGE
-365 EIVISPET
+365 EIVISPVT
-373 IANKEI
+373 I
-379 VISPETIANPNFSKM
+379 SNPDFSKI

-418 QVAFMRPSEKPLLK
+418 QVAFIRPSEKPSLK
-432 KLVLGD
+432 KLVLGEQ
-438 HTFEN
+438 TFEN
-443 VANLDQAIFPDIT
+443 VVNLDQAIFPDIT
-456 NTLNAAVM
+456 NTLNAAVI

-475 REYYESNNPQG
+475 REYYESNKPQG
-486 YQVSLDYRVFT
+486 YPVSLDYRVFT
-497 DLTDEEVTSIGEQT
+497 DLTDEEVASIGQQT

-534 NNLLMGFRGGFL
+534 NNMLLGFIGGFL

-559 AALIIYYK
+559 VALIIYYK

-577 SYKILQEVGMSA
+577 SYKILQEVGMSQK
-589 TAVKKTINS
+589 AVKKTINS
-598 QTLTVFFMP
+598 QTLLVFFMP
-607 LAMATLHFVISLVM
+607 LAMATLHFFVALVM
-621 LKQMLLTLGVTS
+621 LKQMLMVFGVVS
-633 SLMIYTVS
+633 SSMIYTVS
-641 GITLLAVALI
+641 GITLLAVALF
-651 YFVIYKWTSRTYYR
+651 YFIIYKWTSRTYYR

>member
-16 GVFASFVLASLVL
+16 GVFAPFVLASLVL

-36 FLLMLSPVMETMGS
+36 FLLMLSPVMKTMGY

-59 VVLTIFS
+59 IVLTIFS
-66 VIIEIYSFNFLMKQ
+66 VIMEIYSFNFLMKQ

-100 IASLELIMI
+100 IASLELMMI

-122 VFANV
+122 VFSNV
-127 LYLIFVNLT
+127 LYLIFVNIT
-136 NYSDLHFSISP
+136 HYSDLHFGIAP
-147 LAFAMTA
+147 LAFVMTA
-154 SLFAGIFFLLELL
+154 FLFAGIFFLLELL

-181 RASEKGEKEPKG
+181 RASEKGEREPKG
-193 NVLLAALGVVGLGI
+193 NVLLAALGVVGLGV
-207 GYYLSLSSKAE
+207 GYYLSLSSKAA
-218 GVALIFRFFIAVLF
+218 GVGVIYRFFIAVLF
-232 VIAGTYLFY
+232 VVAGTYLFY

-279 KGLANITLLA
+279 TGLANITLLA

-304 GMSSMTSGLYPKETS
+304 GMSSMTGALYPKETS
-319 ITYKVADRSQGE
+319 ITYPVSDRSQGE
-331 SAYQQSVLSHFP
+331 AAYQQSVLSHFP

-359 VYDGGK
+359 VYDGGS
-365 EIVISPET
+365 EIIISPET
-373 IANKEI
+373 I
-379 VISPETIANPNFSKM
+379 SNPDFSKI

-418 QVAFMRPSEKPLLK
+418 QVVFMRPSEKPSLK
-432 KLVLGD
+432 KLVLGEQ
-438 HTFEN
+438 TFEN
-443 VANLDQAIFPDIT
+443 VANLDTAIFPDIT

-464 VVSDDTVLNTV
+464 VVSDDSVLETI
-475 REYYESNNPQG
+475 RSYFEANNPQG

-497 DLTDEEVTSIGEQT
+497 DLTDEELVTAGILNE
-511 GDSYNIND
+511 
-519 ANGEFL
+519 NGEYL
-525 GYAMQKSDF
+525 GNVMQRTDF
-534 NNLLMGFRGGFL
+534 NNMLMGFTGGFL

-567 QYSEGHEDKK
+567 QYSEGYEDKK
-577 SYKILQEVGMSA
+577 SYKILQEVGMSQQ
-589 TAVKKTINS
+589 AVKKTINS
-598 QTLTVFFMP
+598 QTLLVFFMP
-607 LAMATLHFVISLVM
+607 LAIATLHFVVALVM
-621 LKQMLLTLGVTS
+621 LKQMLMMFGVVS
-633 SLMIYTVS
+633 SSMIYMVS

-651 YFVIYKWTSRTYYR
+651 YFIIYKWTSRTYYR

>member
-16 GVFASFVLASLVL
+16 GVFAPFVLASLVL

-36 FLLMLSPVMETMGS
+36 FLLMLSPVMKTMGT

-66 VIIEIYSFNFLMKQ
+66 LIMEIYSFNFLMQQ
-80 RAREFGLY
+80 RTREFGLY

-100 IASLELIMI
+100 VASIELFFI
-109 FLLVVV
+109 FLLVIV
-115 LGSVLAG
+115 LGSALAG

-154 SLFAGIFFLLELL
+154 FLFTGIFFILELL

-181 RASEKGEKEPKG
+181 RASEKGEKEPRG
-193 NVLLAALGVVGLGI
+193 NLLLAALGVLSLGV
-207 GYYLSLSSKAE
+207 GYYLSLSSKAA
-218 GVALIFRFFIAVLF
+218 GVGVIYRFFIAVLF
-232 VIAGTYLFY
+232 VVAGTYLFY

-255 KRYFYTPEHFIT
+255 KRYFYKPEHFIT

-279 KGLANITLLA
+279 TGLANITLLA

-304 GMSSMTSGLYPKETS
+304 GMSSMTGALYPKETS
-319 ITYKVADRSQGE
+319 ITYPISDRSQGE
-331 SAYQQSVLSHFP
+331 AAYQQSVLSHFP
-343 EKAEDSLS
+343 EKSENSLT

-359 VYDGGK
+359 VYDGGS
-365 EIVISPET
+365 EIVISPE
-373 IANKEI
+373 N
-379 VISPETIANPNFSKM
+379 ISNPDFSKM

-418 QVAFMRPSEKPLLK
+418 QVAFMRPSEKPSLK
-432 KLVLGD
+432 KLVLGGQ
-438 HTFEN
+438 TFEN

-464 VVSDDTVLNTV
+464 VVSDDSVLETI
-475 REYYESNNPQG
+475 RSYFEANNPQG

-497 DLTDEEVTSIGEQT
+497 DLTNEEVTKVGEQS
-511 GDSYNIND
+511 GEIYEILDE
-519 ANGEFL
+519 NGEYL
-525 GYAMQKSDF
+525 GNVMQRTDF
-534 NNLLMGFRGGFL
+534 NNMLMGFTGGFL

-567 QYSEGHEDKK
+567 QYSEGYEDKK
-577 SYKILQEVGMSA
+577 SYKILQEVGMSQK
-589 TAVKKTINS
+589 AVKKTINS
-598 QTLTVFFMP
+598 QTLLVFFMP
-607 LAMATLHFVISLVM
+607 LAMATLHFVVALVM
-621 LKQMLLTLGVTS
+621 LKQMLMMFGVVS
-633 SLMIYTVS
+633 SSMIYTVS

-651 YFVIYKWTSRTYYR
+651 YFIIYKWTSRTYYR

>member
-16 GVFASFVLASLVL
+16 GVFAPFVLASLVL

-36 FLLMLSPVMETMGS
+36 FLLMLSPVMKTMGS
-50 GAVSIGLGV
+50 GAISIGLGV
-59 VVLTIFS
+59 IVLTIFS
-66 VIIEIYSFNFLMKQ
+66 VIMEIYSFNFLMQQ
-80 RAREFGLY
+80 RTREFGLY

-100 IASLELIMI
+100 IASLELMMI

-127 LYLIFVNLT
+127 LYLIFVNIT
-136 NYSDLHFSISP
+136 HYSDLHFGIAP
-147 LAFAMTA
+147 LAFVMTA
-154 SLFAGIFFLLELL
+154 FLFAGIFFLLELL

-279 KGLANITLLA
+279 TGLANITLLV

-373 IANKEI
+373 IAN
-379 VISPETIANPNFSKM
+379 PDFSKI
-394 AFTYFITQDDF
+394 AFTYFVTQDDF

-418 QVAFMRPSEKPLLK
+418 QVAFMRPSEKPSLK

-438 HTFEN
+438 QTFEN

-497 DLTDEEVTSIGEQT
+497 DMTNEEVATLGEQA
-511 GDSYNIND
+511 GDAYNISD
-519 ANGEFL
+519 ANGESL
-525 GYAMQKSDF
+525 GYVMQKTDF
-534 NNLLMGFRGGFL
+534 NNMLMGLRGGFL

-589 TAVKKTINS
+589 AAVKKTINS

-641 GITLLAVALI
+641 GITLLAVAPI

>member
-16 GVFASFVLASLVL
+16 GVFAPFVLASLVL

-36 FLLMLSPVMETMGS
+36 FLLMLSPVMKTMGT

-59 VVLTIFS
+59 VVLTLFS
-66 VIIEIYSFNFLMKQ
+66 LIMEIYSFNFLMQQ
-80 RAREFGLY
+80 RTREFGLY

-100 IASLELIMI
+100 VASIELFFI
-109 FLLVVV
+109 FLLVIV
-115 LGSVLAG
+115 LGSALAG

-154 SLFAGIFFLLELL
+154 FLFAGIFFILELL

-181 RASEKGEKEPKG
+181 RASEKGEKEPRG
-193 NVLLAALGVVGLGI
+193 NLLLAALGVLSLGV
-207 GYYLSLSSKAE
+207 GYYLSLSSKAA
-218 GVALIFRFFIAVLF
+218 GVGVIYRFFIAVLF
-232 VIAGTYLFY
+232 VVAGTYLFY

-255 KRYFYTPEHFIT
+255 KRYFYKPEHFIT

-279 KGLANITLLA
+279 TGLANITLLA

-304 GMSSMTSGLYPKETS
+304 GMSSMTGALYPKETS
-319 ITYKVADRSQGE
+319 ITYPVSDRSQGE
-331 SAYQQSVLSHFP
+331 AAYQQSVLSHFQ
-343 EKAEDSLS
+343 EKSENSLT

-359 VYDGGK
+359 VYDGGS
-365 EIVISPET
+365 EIVISPK
-373 IANKEI
+373 N
-379 VISPETIANPNFSKM
+379 ISNPDFSKI

-405 RKLGNDLPELAAN
+405 RKLGNELPEFATN
-418 QVAFMRPSEKPLLK
+418 QVVFMRPSEKPSLK
-432 KLVLGD
+432 KLVLGEQ
-438 HTFEN
+438 TFEN
-443 VANLDQAIFPDIT
+443 VANLDTAIFPDIT

-464 VVSDDTVLNTV
+464 VVSDDSVLETI
-475 REYYESNNPQG
+475 RSYFEANNPQG

-497 DLTDEEVTSIGEQT
+497 ELTNEEVAKVGEQ
-511 GDSYNIND
+511 S
-519 ANGEFL
+519 GEIYEILDESGEYL
-525 GYAMQKSDF
+525 GNVMQRTDF
-534 NNLLMGFRGGFL
+534 NNMLMGFTGGFL

-567 QYSEGHEDKK
+567 QYSEGYEDKK
-577 SYKILQEVGMSA
+577 SYKILQEVGMSQK
-589 TAVKKTINS
+589 AVKKTINS
-598 QTLTVFFMP
+598 QTLLVFFMP
-607 LAMATLHFVISLVM
+607 LAMATLHFVVALVM
-621 LKQMLLTLGVTS
+621 LKQMLMMFGVVS
-633 SLMIYTVS
+633 SSMIYTVS

-651 YFVIYKWTSRTYYR
+651 YFIIYKWTSRTYYR

>member
-16 GVFASFVLASLVL
+16 GVFAPFVLASLVL

-36 FLLMLSPVMETMGS
+36 FLLMLSPVMKTMGT

-66 VIIEIYSFNFLMKQ
+66 LIMEIYSFNFLMQQ
-80 RAREFGLY
+80 RTREFGLY

-100 IASLELIMI
+100 VASIELFFI
-109 FLLVVV
+109 FLLVIV
-115 LGSVLAG
+115 LGSALAG

-154 SLFAGIFFLLELL
+154 FLFAGIFFILELL

-181 RASEKGEKEPKG
+181 RASEKGEKEPRG
-193 NVLLAALGVVGLGI
+193 NFLLAALGVLSLGV
-207 GYYLSLSSKAE
+207 GYYLSLSSKAA
-218 GVALIFRFFIAVLF
+218 GVGVIYRFFIAVLF
-232 VIAGTYLFY
+232 VVAGTYLFY

-255 KRYFYTPEHFIT
+255 KRYFYKPEHFIT

-279 KGLANITLLA
+279 TGLANITLLA

-304 GMSSMTSGLYPKETS
+304 GMSSMTGALYPKETS
-319 ITYKVADRSQGE
+319 ITYPVADRSQGE
-331 SAYQQSVLSHFP
+331 AAYQQSVLSHFP
-343 EKAEDSLS
+343 EKANDSLT

-359 VYDGGK
+359 VYDGGS

-373 IANKEI
+373 I
-379 VISPETIANPNFSKM
+379 SNPDFSKM

-418 QVAFMRPSEKPLLK
+418 QVAFMRPSEKPSLK
-432 KLVLGD
+432 KLVLGEQ
-438 HTFEN
+438 TFEN
-443 VANLDQAIFPDIT
+443 VANLDKAIFPDIT

-464 VVSDDTVLNTV
+464 VVSDDSVLETI
-475 REYYESNNPQG
+475 RSYFEANNPQG

-497 DLTDEEVTSIGEQT
+497 DLTDEELVTAGILNE
-511 GDSYNIND
+511 
-519 ANGEFL
+519 NGEYL
-525 GYAMQKSDF
+525 GNVMQRTDF
-534 NNLLMGFRGGFL
+534 NNMLMGFTGGFL

-567 QYSEGHEDKK
+567 QYSEGYEDKK
-577 SYKILQEVGMSA
+577 SYKILQEVGMSQK
-589 TAVKKTINS
+589 AVKKTINS
-598 QTLTVFFMP
+598 QTLLVFFMP
-607 LAMATLHFVISLVM
+607 LAMATLHFVVALVM
-621 LKQMLLTLGVTS
+621 LKQMLMMFGVVS
-633 SLMIYTVS
+633 SSMIYTVS

-651 YFVIYKWTSRTYYR
+651 YFIIYKWTSRTYYR

>member
-16 GVFASFVLASLVL
+16 GVFAPFVLASLVL

-36 FLLMLSPVMETMGS
+36 FLLMLSPVMKSMGT

-66 VIIEIYSFNFLMKQ
+66 LIMEIYSFNFLMQQ
-80 RAREFGLY
+80 RTREFGLY

-100 IASLELIMI
+100 VASIELFFI
-109 FLLVVV
+109 FLLVIV
-115 LGSVLAG
+115 LGSALAG

-136 NYSDLHFSISP
+136 NYSDLHFSISH

-154 SLFAGIFFLLELL
+154 FLFAVIFFILELL

-174 TSPLILF
+174 TSSLILF

-193 NVLLAALGVVGLGI
+193 NVLLAALGVLSLGV
-207 GYYLSLSSKAE
+207 GYYLSLSSKAA
-218 GVALIFRFFIAVLF
+218 GLAVIYRFFIAVLF

-241 ISFMTWYLKARRKN
+241 ISFMSWYLKARRKN

-279 KGLANITLLA
+279 TGLANITLLS

-304 GMSSMTSGLYPKETS
+304 GMSSMTSRLYPKETS
-319 ITYKVADRSQGE
+319 ITYPVSDRSQGE
-331 SAYQQSVLSHFP
+331 TVYQQSVLSHFP
-343 EKAEDSLS
+343 EKAHDSLS

-359 VYDGGK
+359 VYDGGE
-365 EIVISPET
+365 EIVISPVT
-373 IANKEI
+373 I
-379 VISPETIANPNFSKM
+379 SNPDFSKI

-418 QVAFMRPSEKPLLK
+418 QVAFIRPSEKPSLK
-432 KLVLGD
+432 KLVLGEQ
-438 HTFEN
+438 TFEN
-443 VANLDQAIFPDIT
+443 VVNLDQAIFPDIT

-475 REYYESNNPQG
+475 REYYESNKPQG
-486 YQVSLDYRVFT
+486 YPVSLDYRVFT
-497 DLTDEEVTSIGEQT
+497 DLTNEEVASIGQQT

-534 NNLLMGFRGGFL
+534 NNMLLGFTGGFL
-546 FTGFLLGISFLLG
+546 FTGFLLGLSFLLG
-559 AALIIYYK
+559 VALIIYYK

-577 SYKILQEVGMSA
+577 SYKILQEVGMSQK
-589 TAVKKTINS
+589 AVKKTINS
-598 QTLTVFFMP
+598 QTLLVFFMP
-607 LAMATLHFVISLVM
+607 LAMATLHFFVALVM
-621 LKQMLLTLGVTS
+621 LKQMLMVFGVVS
-633 SLMIYTVS
+633 SSMIYTVS
-641 GITLLAVALI
+641 GITLLAVALF
-651 YFVIYKWTSRTYYR
+651 YFIIYKWTSRTYYR

>member
-16 GVFASFVLASLVL
+16 GVFAPFVLASLVL

-36 FLLMLSPVMETMGS
+36 FLLMLSPVMKSMGT

-66 VIIEIYSFNFLMKQ
+66 LIMEIYSFNFLMQQ
-80 RAREFGLY
+80 RTREFGLY

-100 IASLELIMI
+100 VASIELFFI
-109 FLLVVV
+109 FLLVIV
-115 LGSVLAG
+115 LGSALAG

-154 SLFAGIFFLLELL
+154 FLFAVIFFILELL

-174 TSPLILF
+174 TSSLILF

-193 NVLLAALGVVGLGI
+193 NVLLAALGVLSLGV
-207 GYYLSLSSKAE
+207 GYYLSLSSKAA
-218 GVALIFRFFIAVLF
+218 GLAVIYRFFIAVLF

-255 KRYFYTPEHFIT
+255 KRYFYTPEHFVT

-279 KGLANITLLA
+279 TGLANITLLS

-304 GMSSMTSGLYPKETS
+304 GMSSMTSRLYPKETS
-319 ITYKVADRSQGE
+319 ITYPVSDRSQGE
-331 SAYQQSVLSHFP
+331 TVYQQSVLSHFP
-343 EKAEDSLS
+343 EKAHDSLS

-359 VYDGGK
+359 VYDGGE
-365 EIVISPET
+365 EIVISPVT
-373 IANKEI
+373 I
-379 VISPETIANPNFSKM
+379 SDPDFSKI

-418 QVAFMRPSEKPLLK
+418 QVAFIRPSEKPSLK
-432 KLVLGD
+432 KLVLGEQ
-438 HTFEN
+438 TFEN
-443 VANLDQAIFPDIT
+443 VVNLDQAILPDIT

-464 VVSDDTVLNTV
+464 VVSDDSVLETI
-475 REYYESNNPQG
+475 RSYYEANNPQG

-497 DLTDEEVTSIGEQT
+497 DMTNEEVATLGEQA
-511 GDSYNIND
+511 GDAYNISD
-519 ANGEFL
+519 ANGEFI
-525 GYAMQKSDF
+525 GYVMQKTDF
-534 NNLLMGFRGGFL
+534 NNMIMGFTGGFL

-559 AALIIYYK
+559 VALIIYYK

-577 SYKILQEVGMSA
+577 SYKILQEVGMSQK
-589 TAVKKTINS
+589 AVKKTINS
-598 QTLTVFFMP
+598 QTLLVFFMP
-607 LAMATLHFVISLVM
+607 LAMATLHFFVALVM
-621 LKQMLLTLGVTS
+621 LKQMLMVFGVVS
-633 SLMIYTVS
+633 SSMIYTVS
-641 GITLLAVALI
+641 GITLLAVALF
-651 YFVIYKWTSRTYYR
+651 YFIIYKWTSRTYYR

>member
-16 GVFASFVLASLVL
+16 GVFAPFVLASLVL

-36 FLLMLSPVMETMGS
+36 FLLMLSPVMKSMGT

-66 VIIEIYSFNFLMKQ
+66 LIMEIYSFNFLMQQ
-80 RAREFGLY
+80 RTREFGLY

-100 IASLELIMI
+100 VASIELFFI
-109 FLLVVV
+109 FLLVIV
-115 LGSVLAG
+115 LGSALAG

-154 SLFAGIFFLLELL
+154 FLFAVIFFILELL

-174 TSPLILF
+174 TSSLILF

-193 NVLLAALGVVGLGI
+193 NVLLAALGVLSLGV
-207 GYYLSLSSKAE
+207 GYYLSLSSKAA
-218 GVALIFRFFIAVLF
+218 GLAVIYRFFIAVLF

-241 ISFMTWYLKARRKN
+241 ISFMSWYLKARRKN

-279 KGLANITLLA
+279 TGLANITLLS

-304 GMSSMTSGLYPKETS
+304 GMSSMTSRLYPKETS
-319 ITYKVADRSQGE
+319 ITYPVSDRSQGE
-331 SAYQQSVLSHFP
+331 TVYQQSVLSHFP
-343 EKAEDSLS
+343 EKAHDSLS

-359 VYDGGK
+359 VYDGGE
-365 EIVISPET
+365 EIVISPVT
-373 IANKEI
+373 I
-379 VISPETIANPNFSKM
+379 SNPDFSKI

-418 QVAFMRPSEKPLLK
+418 QVAFIRPSEKPSLK
-432 KLVLGD
+432 KLVLGEQ
-438 HTFEN
+438 TFEN
-443 VANLDQAIFPDIT
+443 VVNLDQAIFPDIT

-464 VVSDDTVLNTV
+464 VVSDDSVLETV
-475 REYYESNNPQG
+475 RSYYEANNPQG

-497 DLTDEEVTSIGEQT
+497 DLTDEELVTAGILNE
-511 GDSYNIND
+511 
-519 ANGEFL
+519 NGEYL
-525 GYAMQKSDF
+525 GNVMQRTDF
-534 NNLLMGFRGGFL
+534 NNMLLGFTGGFL
-546 FTGFLLGISFLLG
+546 FTGFLLGLSFLLG
-559 AALIIYYK
+559 VALIIYYK

-577 SYKILQEVGMSA
+577 SYKILQEVGMSQK
-589 TAVKKTINS
+589 AVKKTINS
-598 QTLTVFFMP
+598 QTLLVFFMP
-607 LAMATLHFVISLVM
+607 LAMATLHFFVALVI
-621 LKQMLLTLGVTS
+621 LKQMLMVFGVVS
-633 SLMIYTVS
+633 SSMIYTVS
-641 GITLLAVALI
+641 GITLLAVALF
-651 YFVIYKWTSRTYYR
+651 YFIIYKWTSRTYYR

>member
-16 GVFASFVLASLVL
+16 GVFAPFVLASLVL

-36 FLLMLSPVMETMGS
+36 FLLMLSPVMKTMGS
-50 GAVSIGLGV
+50 GAISIGLGV
-59 VVLTIFS
+59 IVLTIFS
-66 VIIEIYSFNFLMKQ
+66 IIMEIYSFNFLMKQ

-100 IASLELIMI
+100 IASLELMMI

-122 VFANV
+122 VFSNV

-136 NYSDLHFSISP
+136 HYSDLHFGIDP
-147 LAFAMTA
+147 LAFVMTA
-154 SLFAGIFFLLELL
+154 FLFAGIFFILELL

-193 NVLLAALGVVGLGI
+193 NVLLAALGVVGLGV
-207 GYYLSLSSKAE
+207 GYYLSLSSKAV
-218 GVALIFRFFIAVLF
+218 GLDVIYRFFIAVLF

-279 KGLANITLLA
+279 TGLANITLLA

-304 GMSSMTSGLYPKETS
+304 GMANMTSGLYPKETS
-319 ITYKVADRSQGE
+319 ITYKVSDRSQGVA
-331 SAYQQSVLSHFP
+331 AYQQSVLSHFP
-343 EKAEDSLS
+343 EKANDNLS
-351 YLTYQAGL
+351 YLTYQTGL
-359 VYDGGK
+359 VYDGGE

-373 IANKEI
+373 I
-379 VISPETIANPNFSKM
+379 SNPDFSKM

-405 RKLGNDLPELAAN
+405 RKLGNELPDLAAN
-418 QVAFMRPSEKPLLK
+418 QVVFMRPSEKPSLK
-432 KLVLGD
+432 KLVLGEQ
-438 HTFEN
+438 TFEN
-443 VANLDQAIFPDIT
+443 VANLDQAIFPDII

-464 VVSDDTVLNTV
+464 VVSDDTVLDAV
-475 REYYESNNPQG
+475 RKYYESNNPQG
-486 YQVSLDYRVFT
+486 YLVSLDYRVFT
-497 DLTDEEVTSIGEQT
+497 DLTNEEVAKVGEQA
-511 GDSYNIND
+511 GDIYEILDES
-519 ANGEFL
+519 GEYL
-525 GYAMQKSDF
+525 GNVMQRTDF
-534 NNLLMGFRGGFL
+534 NNLLMGFTGGFL

-589 TAVKKTINS
+589 AAVKKTINS

-607 LAMATLHFVISLVM
+607 LVMATLHFVIALVM
-621 LKQMLLTLGVTS
+621 LKQMLLSFGVTS

>member
-6 LAGQNIRKSM
+6 LAGQNIRKSI
-16 GVFASFVLASLVL
+16 GVFAPFVLASLVL

-36 FLLMLSPVMETMGS
+36 FLLMLSPVMKTMGS
-50 GAVSIGLGV
+50 GAISIGLGV

-66 VIIEIYSFNFLMKQ
+66 VIMEIYSFNFLMKQ

-100 IASLELIMI
+100 IASLELMMI

-122 VFANV
+122 VFSNV

-136 NYSDLHFSISP
+136 SYGDLHFSISP

-154 SLFAGIFFLLELL
+154 FLFAGIFFILELL

-181 RASEKGEKEPKG
+181 RASEKGEKEPRG
-193 NVLLAALGVVGLGI
+193 NFLLAALGVLSLGV
-207 GYYLSLSSKAE
+207 GYYLSLSSQSA
-218 GVALIFRFFIAVLF
+218 GVGVIFRFFIAVLF

-279 KGLANITLLA
+279 TGLANITLLA

-304 GMSSMTSGLYPKETS
+304 GMANMTSGLYPKETS
-319 ITYKVADRSQGE
+319 ITYPVANRSQGE

-343 EKAEDSLS
+343 EKAEDSLP

-373 IANKEI
+373 IAN
-379 VISPETIANPNFSKM
+379 PDFSKM

-405 RKLGNDLPELAAN
+405 RKLGNDLPALAAN
-418 QVAFMRPSEKPLLK
+418 QVAFIRPSEMPSLEK
-432 KLVLGD
+432 VTLGD
-438 HTFEN
+438 STFEN
-443 VANLDQAIFPDIT
+443 VANLDQAIFPDNY

-464 VVSDDTVLNTV
+464 VVSDDTVLDAV

-486 YQVSLDYRVFT
+486 YTVSLDYRVFT
-497 DLTDEEVTSIGEQT
+497 DLTDEEVASIGEQA

-534 NNLLMGFRGGFL
+534 NNLQMGFTGGFL

-598 QTLTVFFMP
+598 QILIVFFMP
-607 LAMATLHFVISLVM
+607 LAMATLHFVIALVM
-621 LKQMLLTLGVTS
+621 LKQMLLTFGVTS

-641 GITLLAVALI
+641 GITLLAVTLI

>member
-16 GVFASFVLASLVL
+16 GVFAPFVLASLVL

-36 FLLMLSPVMETMGS
+36 FLLMLSPVMKSMGT

-66 VIIEIYSFNFLMKQ
+66 LIMEIYSFNFLMQQ
-80 RAREFGLY
+80 RTREFGLY
-88 NMLGMNKKKVAL
+88 NVLGMNKKKVAL
-100 IASLELIMI
+100 VASIELFFI
-109 FLLVVV
+109 FLLVIV
-115 LGSVLAG
+115 LGSALAG

-154 SLFAGIFFLLELL
+154 FLFAVIFFILELL

-193 NVLLAALGVVGLGI
+193 NVLLAALGVLSLGV
-207 GYYLSLSSKAE
+207 GYYLSLSSKAA
-218 GVALIFRFFIAVLF
+218 GLAVIYRFFIAVLF

-279 KGLANITLLA
+279 TGLANITLLS

-304 GMSSMTSGLYPKETS
+304 GMSSMTSALYPKETS
-319 ITYKVADRSQGE
+319 ITYPVSDRSQGE
-331 SAYQQSVLSHFP
+331 TVYQQSVLSHFP
-343 EKAEDSLS
+343 EKANDNLS

-359 VYDGGK
+359 VYDGGG
-365 EIVISPET
+365 EIVISPVT
-373 IANKEI
+373 I
-379 VISPETIANPNFSKM
+379 SDPDFSKI

-418 QVAFMRPSEKPLLK
+418 QVAFIRPSEKPSLK
-432 KLVLGD
+432 KLVLGEK
-438 HTFEN
+438 TFEN
-443 VANLDQAIFPDIT
+443 VANLDKVIFPDIT
-456 NTLNAAVM
+456 NTLNAAVI
-464 VVSDDTVLNTV
+464 VVSDDSVLETV
-475 REYYESNNPQG
+475 RSYYEANNPQG

-497 DLTDEEVTSIGEQT
+497 DMTNEEVATLGEQA
-511 GDSYNIND
+511 GDAYNISD
-519 ANGEFL
+519 ANGEFI
-525 GYAMQKSDF
+525 GYVMQKTDF
-534 NNLLMGFRGGFL
+534 NNMIMGFTGGFL

-577 SYKILQEVGMSA
+577 SYKILQEVGMSQQ
-589 TAVKKTINS
+589 TVKKTINS
-598 QTLTVFFMP
+598 QTLLVFFMP
-607 LAMATLHFVISLVM
+607 LAMATLHFVVALVM
-621 LKQMLLTLGVTS
+621 LKQMLMMFGVVS
-633 SLMIYTVS
+633 SSMIYTVS

>member
-16 GVFASFVLASLVL
+16 GVFSPFVLASLVL
-29 FTLICSM
+29 FTSICSM
-36 FLLMLSPVMETMGS
+36 FLLMLSPVMKTMGT

-66 VIIEIYSFNFLMKQ
+66 LIMEIYSFNFLMQQ
-80 RAREFGLY
+80 RTREFGLY

-100 IASLELIMI
+100 VASIELFFI
-109 FLLVVV
+109 FLLVIA
-115 LGSVLAG
+115 LGSALAG

-147 LAFAMTA
+147 LAFVLTA
-154 SLFAGIFFLLELL
+154 FLFAGIFFILELL

-181 RASEKGEKEPKG
+181 RASEKGEKEPRG
-193 NVLLAALGVVGLGI
+193 NLLLAALAVLSLGV
-207 GYYLSLSSKAE
+207 GYYLSLSSQSA
-218 GVALIFRFFIAVLF
+218 GLAVIYRFFIAVLF

-255 KRYFYTPEHFIT
+255 KGYFYTPEHFIT

-279 KGLANITLLA
+279 TGLANITLLA

-304 GMSSMTSGLYPKETS
+304 GMANMTSGLYPKETS
-319 ITYKVADRSQGE
+319 ITYPVADRSQGE
-331 SAYQQSVLSHFP
+331 MAFQQSVLSHFP

-359 VYDGGK
+359 VYDGEK
-365 EIVISPET
+365 EIV
-373 IANKEI
+373 
-379 VISPETIANPNFSKM
+379 VSPETIANPDFSKM

-418 QVAFMRPSEKPLLK
+418 QVAFMRPSEMPSLEK
-432 KLVLGD
+432 VTLGD
-438 HTFEN
+438 STFEN
-443 VANLDQAIFPDIT
+443 VVNLDTAIFPDIT

-464 VVSDDTVLNTV
+464 VVSDDSVLETI
-475 REYYESNNPQG
+475 RSYFEANNPQG

-497 DLTDEEVTSIGEQT
+497 DLTNEEVATLGEQA
-511 GDSYNIND
+511 GDAYNISD
-519 ANGEFL
+519 ANGESF
-525 GYAMQKSDF
+525 GYVMQKTDF
-534 NNLLMGFRGGFL
+534 NNMLMGFTGGFL

-589 TAVKKTINS
+589 AAVKKTINS

-665 IIER
+665 IIKR

>member
-16 GVFASFVLASLVL
+16 GVFAPFVLASLVL

-36 FLLMLSPVMETMGS
+36 FLLMLSPVMKSMGT

-59 VVLTIFS
+59 VVLTILS
-66 VIIEIYSFNFLMKQ
+66 LIMEIYSFNFLMQQ
-80 RAREFGLY
+80 RTREFGLY

-100 IASLELIMI
+100 VASIELLFI
-109 FLLVVV
+109 FLLVIV
-115 LGSVLAG
+115 LGSALAG
-122 VFANV
+122 VFSNV

-136 NYSDLHFSISP
+136 NYSDLHFSVSP

-154 SLFAGIFFLLELL
+154 FLFAGIFFILELL

-181 RASEKGEKEPKG
+181 RASEKGEKEPRG
-193 NVLLAALGVVGLGI
+193 NLLLAALAVLSLGV
-207 GYYLSLSSKAE
+207 GYYLSLSSQSA
-218 GVALIFRFFIAVLF
+218 GLAVIYRFFIAVLF

-279 KGLANITLLA
+279 TGLANITLLA

-304 GMSSMTSGLYPKETS
+304 GMANMTSGLYPKETS
-319 ITYKVADRSQGE
+319 ITYPVADRSQGE
-331 SAYQQSVLSHFP
+331 MAFQQSVLSHFP
-343 EKAEDSLS
+343 EKAEDSLT
-351 YLTYQAGL
+351 YMTYQAGL
-359 VYDGGK
+359 VYDGG
-365 EIVISPET
+365 S
-373 IANKEI
+373 EI
-379 VISPETIANPNFSKM
+379 VISPETIANPDFSKM

-418 QVAFMRPSEKPLLK
+418 QVAFIRPSEKSSLEK
-432 KLVLGD
+432 VTLGD
-438 HTFEN
+438 STFEN
-443 VANLDQAIFPDIT
+443 VANLDTAIFPDIT

-464 VVSDDTVLNTV
+464 VVSDDSVLETT
-475 REYYESNNPQG
+475 RSYYEANNPQG
-486 YQVSLDYRVFT
+486 YQVSMTYRVFT
-497 DLTDEEVTSIGEQT
+497 DLTNEELASIGELSA
-511 GDSYNIND
+511 DAYNFTD
-519 ANGEFL
+519 ANGEYL
-525 GYAMQKSDF
+525 GYAMQKTDF
-534 NNLLMGFRGGFL
+534 NNLIMGFTGGFL

-577 SYKILQEVGMSA
+577 SYKILQEVGMSQQ
-589 TAVKKTINS
+589 AVKKTINS
-598 QTLTVFFMP
+598 QVLLVFFMP
-607 LAMATLHFVISLVM
+607 LAMATLHFVIALVM
-621 LKQMLLTLGVTS
+621 LKQMLMMFGVVS
-633 SLMIYTVS
+633 SSMIYTVS
-641 GITLLAVALI
+641 GLTLLAVVLI

>member
-16 GVFASFVLASLVL
+16 GVFAPFVLASLVL

-36 FLLMLSPVMETMGS
+36 FLLMLSPVMKSMGT

-66 VIIEIYSFNFLMKQ
+66 LIMEIYSFNFLMQQ
-80 RAREFGLY
+80 RTREFGLY

-100 IASLELIMI
+100 VASIELFFI
-109 FLLVVV
+109 FLLVIV
-115 LGSVLAG
+115 LGSALAG

-136 NYSDLHFSISP
+136 NYSDLHFSISH

-154 SLFAGIFFLLELL
+154 FLFAVIFFILELL

-174 TSPLILF
+174 TSSLILF

-193 NVLLAALGVVGLGI
+193 NVLLAALGVLSLGV
-207 GYYLSLSSKAE
+207 GYYLSLSSKAA
-218 GVALIFRFFIAVLF
+218 GLAVIYRFFIAVLF

-241 ISFMTWYLKARRKN
+241 ISFMSWYLKARRKN

-279 KGLANITLLA
+279 TGLANITLLS

-304 GMSSMTSGLYPKETS
+304 GMSSMTSRLYPKETS
-319 ITYKVADRSQGE
+319 ITYPVSDRSQGE
-331 SAYQQSVLSHFP
+331 TVYQQSVLSHFP
-343 EKAEDSLS
+343 EKAHDSLS

-359 VYDGGK
+359 VYDGGE
-365 EIVISPET
+365 EIVISP
-373 IANKEI
+373 
-379 VISPETIANPNFSKM
+379 VTIANPDFSKI

-418 QVAFMRPSEKPLLK
+418 QVAFIRPSEKPSLK
-432 KLVLGD
+432 KLVLGEQ
-438 HTFEN
+438 TFEN
-443 VANLDQAIFPDIT
+443 VVNLDQAIFPDIT

-475 REYYESNNPQG
+475 REYYESNKPQG
-486 YQVSLDYRVFT
+486 YPVSLDYRVFT
-497 DLTDEEVTSIGEQT
+497 DLTNEEVASIGQQT

-534 NNLLMGFRGGFL
+534 NNMLLGFTGGFL
-546 FTGFLLGISFLLG
+546 FTGFLLGLSFLLG
-559 AALIIYYK
+559 VALIIYYK

-577 SYKILQEVGMSA
+577 SYKILQEVGMSQK
-589 TAVKKTINS
+589 AVKKTINS
-598 QTLTVFFMP
+598 QTLLVFFMP
-607 LAMATLHFVISLVM
+607 LAMATLHFFVALVM
-621 LKQMLLTLGVTS
+621 LKQMLMVFGVVS
-633 SLMIYTVS
+633 SSMIYTVS
-641 GITLLAVALI
+641 GITLLAVALF
-651 YFVIYKWTSRTYYR
+651 YFIIYKWTSRTYYR

>member
-16 GVFASFVLASLVL
+16 GVFAPFVLASLVL

-36 FLLMLSPVMETMGS
+36 FLLMLSPVMRSMGT

-66 VIIEIYSFNFLMKQ
+66 LIMEIYSFNFLMQQ
-80 RAREFGLY
+80 RTREFGLY

-100 IASLELIMI
+100 VASIELFFI
-109 FLLVVV
+109 FLLVIV
-115 LGSVLAG
+115 LGSALAG

-154 SLFAGIFFLLELL
+154 FLFAVIFFILELL

-174 TSPLILF
+174 TSSLILF

-193 NVLLAALGVVGLGI
+193 NVLLAALGVLSLGV
-207 GYYLSLSSKAE
+207 GYYLSLSSKAA
-218 GVALIFRFFIAVLF
+218 GLAVIYRFFIAVLF

-279 KGLANITLLA
+279 TGLANITLLS

-304 GMSSMTSGLYPKETS
+304 GMSSMTSRLYPKETS
-319 ITYKVADRSQGE
+319 ITYPVSDRSQGE
-331 SAYQQSVLSHFP
+331 TVYQQSVLSHFP
-343 EKAEDSLS
+343 EKANDNLS

-359 VYDGGK
+359 VYDGGG
-365 EIVISPET
+365 EIVISPVT
-373 IANKEI
+373 I
-379 VISPETIANPNFSKM
+379 SDPDFSKI

-418 QVAFMRPSEKPLLK
+418 QVAFIRPSEKPSLK
-432 KLVLGD
+432 KLVLGEK
-438 HTFEN
+438 TFEN
-443 VANLDQAIFPDIT
+443 VANLDKVIFPDIT
-456 NTLNAAVM
+456 NTLNAAVI
-464 VVSDDTVLNTV
+464 VVSDDSVLETV
-475 REYYESNNPQG
+475 RSYYEANNPQG

-497 DLTDEEVTSIGEQT
+497 DMTNEEVATLGEQA
-511 GDSYNIND
+511 GDAYNISD
-519 ANGEFL
+519 ANGEFI
-525 GYAMQKSDF
+525 GYVMQKTDF
-534 NNLLMGFRGGFL
+534 NNMIMGFTGGFL

-577 SYKILQEVGMSA
+577 SYKILQEVGMSQQ
-589 TAVKKTINS
+589 TVKKTINS
-598 QTLTVFFMP
+598 QTLLVFFMP

-621 LKQMLLTLGVTS
+621 LKQMLLTFGVTS

>member
-1 MFYLK
+1 
-6 LAGQNIRKSM
+6 M
-16 GVFASFVLASLVL
+16 GVFAPFVLASLVL

-36 FLLMLSPVMETMGS
+36 FLLMLSPVMKSMGT
-50 GAVSIGLGV
+50 GAVSIGLGI

-66 VIIEIYSFNFLMKQ
+66 LIMEIYSFNFLMQQ
-80 RAREFGLY
+80 RTREFGLY

-100 IASLELIMI
+100 VASIELFFI
-109 FLLVVV
+109 FLLVIV
-115 LGSVLAG
+115 LGSALAG

-154 SLFAGIFFLLELL
+154 FLFAVIFFILELL

-174 TSPLILF
+174 TSSLILF

-193 NVLLAALGVVGLGI
+193 NVLLAALGVLSLGV
-207 GYYLSLSSKAE
+207 GYYLSLSSKAA
-218 GVALIFRFFIAVLF
+218 GLAVIYRFFIAVLF

-279 KGLANITLLA
+279 TGLANITLLS

-304 GMSSMTSGLYPKETS
+304 GMSSITSRLYPKETS
-319 ITYKVADRSQGE
+319 ITYPVSDRSQGE
-331 SAYQQSVLSHFP
+331 TVYQQSVLSHFP
-343 EKAEDSLS
+343 EKAHDSLS

-359 VYDGGK
+359 VYNGGE
-365 EIVISPET
+365 EIVISPVT
-373 IANKEI
+373 I
-379 VISPETIANPNFSKM
+379 SDPDFSKI
-394 AFTYFITQDDF
+394 AFTYFITQGDF

-418 QVAFMRPSEKPLLK
+418 QVAFIRPSEKPSLK
-432 KLVLGD
+432 KLVLGEQ
-438 HTFEN
+438 TFEN
-443 VANLDQAIFPDIT
+443 VVNLDQAIFPDIT
-456 NTLNAAVM
+456 NTLNAAVI

-475 REYYESNNPQG
+475 REYYESNKPQG
-486 YQVSLDYRVFT
+486 YPVSLDYRVFT
-497 DLTDEEVTSIGEQT
+497 DMTNEEVATLGEQA
-511 GDSYNIND
+511 GDAYNISD
-519 ANGEFL
+519 ANGEFI
-525 GYAMQKSDF
+525 GYVMQKTDF
-534 NNLLMGFRGGFL
+534 NNMIMGFTGGFL

-577 SYKILQEVGMSA
+577 SYKILQ
-589 TAVKKTINS
+589 K
-598 QTLTVFFMP
+598 
-607 LAMATLHFVISLVM
+607 MA
-621 LKQMLLTLGVTS
+621 
-633 SLMIYTVS
+633 
-641 GITLLAVALI
+641 
-651 YFVIYKWTSRTYYR
+651 
-665 IIER
+665 

>member
-6 LAGQNIRKSM
+6 LAQQNIRKSI
-16 GVFASFVLASLVL
+16 GVFAPFVLASLVL

-59 VVLTIFS
+59 IVLTIFS
-66 VIIEIYSFNFLMKQ
+66 IIMEIYSFNFLMQQ

-88 NMLGMNKKKVAL
+88 NMLGMNKKKVSL
-100 IASLELIMI
+100 IASLELILI
-109 FLLVVV
+109 FLIVVV
-115 LGSVLAG
+115 IGSALAG
-122 VFANV
+122 VFSNV

-136 NYSDLHFSISP
+136 NYSDLHFSVAP
-147 LAFAMTA
+147 LAFILTTI
-154 SLFAGIFFLLELL
+154 LFAGIFFILELL

-181 RASEKGEKEPKG
+181 RASEKGEKEPHG
-193 NVLLAALGVVGLGI
+193 NLLLAALGVLSLGV
-207 GYYLSLSSKAE
+207 GYYLSLSSQSA
-218 GVALIFRFFIAVLF
+218 GVAVIYRFFIAVLF

-241 ISFMTWYLKARRKN
+241 ISFITWYLKARRKN
-255 KRYFYTPEHFIT
+255 KGYFYTPEHFII

-279 KGLANITLLA
+279 TGLANITLLA
-289 VMAFVTIATTTSLYT
+289 VMAFVTIATTTSVYT
-304 GMSSMTSGLYPKETS
+304 GMINMTSGLYPKETS
-319 ITYKVADRSQGE
+319 ITYPVADRSQGE
-331 SAYQQSVLSHFP
+331 MAFQQSVLSYFP

-373 IANKEI
+373 IAN
-379 VISPETIANPNFSKM
+379 PDFSKI
-394 AFTYFITQDDF
+394 AFTYFVTQDDF

-418 QVAFMRPSEKPLLK
+418 QVAFMRPSGKVPLK
-432 KLVLGD
+432 IVKLGD
-438 HTFEN
+438 KTFEN
-443 VANLDQAIFPDIT
+443 VVSLDRAIFPDIT
-456 NTLNAAVM
+456 NTIAAAIM
-464 VVSDDTVLNTV
+464 VVSDDSVLQTI
-475 REYYESNNPQG
+475 RSYYEASNPQG

-497 DLTDEEVTSIGEQT
+497 DMTNEEVATLGEQA
-511 GDSYNIND
+511 GDAYNISD
-519 ANGEFL
+519 ANGESL
-525 GYAMQKSDF
+525 GYVMQRTDF
-534 NNLLMGFRGGFL
+534 NNLLMGFTGGFL

-577 SYKILQEVGMSA
+577 SYKILQEVGMSQQ
-589 TAVKKTINS
+589 AVKKTINS
-598 QTLTVFFMP
+598 QTLLVFFMP
-607 LAMATLHFVISLVM
+607 LAMATLHFVVALVM
-621 LKQMLLTLGVTS
+621 LKQMLMMFGVVS
-633 SLMIYTVS
+633 SSMIYTVS